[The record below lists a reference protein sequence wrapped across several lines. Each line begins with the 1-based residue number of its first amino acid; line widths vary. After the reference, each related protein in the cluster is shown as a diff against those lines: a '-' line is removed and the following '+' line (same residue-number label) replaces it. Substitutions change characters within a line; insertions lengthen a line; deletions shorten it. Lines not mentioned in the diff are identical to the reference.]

1 MKSKFS
7 YKSKRT
13 IIIAAIITVLLA
25 GTATGVYF
33 FTKGNAQAQAAGDNN
48 TTQEQYGEAPEENKN
63 EQQNNTTENE
73 QNKNEQGETTP
84 NQQEEQETER
94 QEQTT
99 NNNQTTQN
107 EQTTTTTTG
116 EVPNQ
121 EYVTEREETVK
132 NPWESLEVGWGPTQ
146 FASIAST
153 ANLTAKKSNLEIHKT
168 VDKESVKIGD
178 TLTYTISVKNNG
190 DKVAKAIIYD
200 NVPEGTVLLNKDNNE
215 DENTKKL
222 TWRVTVE
229 PEETE
234 NVEFTVRVKAEK
246 GTIKNSAIVN
256 GKTTNETETGIINIT
271 GKKEV
276 NTSEA
281 KVGDTLT
288 YTITLTN
295 SGNAD
300 GMVTVTDEIPTGTTL
315 VADSI
320 TANGSYNEENK
331 TITWTDVKV
340 EAGKTAEVSFKATIN
355 SDTKTSVTN
364 KAVIDGNKP
373 TEEVE
378 TKVANIT
385 GTKTVD
391 KTEAKVGDTLTYTI
405 ALTNN
410 GNADGTVT
418 VTDEI
423 PTGTRIKDE
432 NTTGYNKETNT
443 MTWSNVEVKAG
454 KSVELTL
461 EVVVKDDTTD
471 TVKNVAKIDNK
482 EIPEKPETKV
492 ANITGIKT
500 VDKTEAKVGD
510 TLTYTIALTNNGNA
524 DGTVTVTDEI
534 PTGTTLVADSIT
546 ANGSYNEENKTITWT
561 DVKVEAGKTAEVSF
575 KATINSDTKTSV
587 TNKAV
592 IDGNKPTEEVETKV
606 ANITGTKTV
615 DKTEAKVG
623 DTLTYTIA
631 LTNNGNAD
639 GTVTVTDEIPT
650 GTRIKDENTT
660 GYNKETNTMTWSNVE
675 VKAGKSVELTLEVVV
690 KDDTTDTVK
699 NVAKID
705 NKEIPEKPETKVAN
719 ITGIKTVDKTE
730 AKVGDTLTYTITL
743 TNNGNADGTVTVT
756 DEIPTGTTLVADSIT
771 ANGSYNE
778 ENKTI
783 TWTDVK
789 VEAGKTAEVSFKAT
803 INSDTKT
810 SVTNKAVIDG
820 NKPTEEV
827 ETKVANITGT
837 KTVDK
842 TETKV
847 GDTLTYTITLT
858 NSGNADGMVTVTDE
872 IPTGTTLVADS
883 ITANGSYNEE
893 NKTITWTDVK
903 VEAGK
908 TAEVSFKATI
918 NSDTKTSVTNKA
930 VIDGNKPTEEVET
943 KVANI
948 TGTKTVDKTEA
959 KVGDTLTYTIA
970 LTNNGNADGTVT
982 VTDEIPTG
990 TRIKDENTTGYNKE
1004 TNTMTWSNVEVKAGK
1019 SVELTLEVVVEGGV
1033 SEITNT
1039 AKIDNNEIPDKPNT
1053 IVKYYYTIEHYT
1065 ENLDGESY
1073 TKVDEDIIKDV
1084 LAGTETSYT
1093 AKEDYTGF
1101 TFDDDKTENK
1111 GAKVPTNN
1119 NLVIKLYYTRNL
1131 NTKYT
1136 VEYYYQINGE
1146 YKDTTA
1152 IKETRTG
1159 TTGETVSVTENDKN
1173 QLTYNGKKYV
1183 FDQEYPKNILSGNIA
1198 GDGNLILKLYFKQ
1211 QFTVRYTDGV
1221 ENETI
1226 FEDKVT
1232 SGLNYNDD
1240 TPKFGN
1246 DPVRIGYEFM
1256 KWTPEVEE
1264 KVTAD
1269 ATYIAQWQ
1277 AKKYQYTVNYYYN
1290 GKIDPEA
1297 GINEEAEY
1305 GSEVGYMDK
1314 SNGFTFEKVDPSSG
1328 KITICEDATKN
1339 IINVYYI
1346 KEVLSVE
1353 KEATNNS
1360 VNAGDNIEY
1369 TITVRNNGL
1378 KGITTTVTDT
1388 LPTEIDLSEEGIKII
1403 EDSITSGGKYS
1414 EGKIIWDSI
1423 NIDAGTLDEKG
1434 EMLPAEL
1441 TLTFTAKLKGNT
1453 IGKTVT
1459 NTVSLPEGAGEE
1471 KDITAI
1477 AEKTVE
1483 EKSIEVVEMT
1493 EGKKNTTD
1501 SNIVIVMDL
1510 SSSMNWSIDNNKQK
1524 TAELAKR
1531 RLTAAKNATKTF
1543 IENFYANGQ
1552 NANSTV
1558 SVVAFNN
1565 KAWLLEFKG
1574 NKTTATRQNYE
1585 DLLEAINKISIGDKP
1600 SGYGTYMKKALDKTN
1615 EKIFGTNGLATTE
1628 QYKNNNN
1635 VVIFLSDGKP
1645 SEKNRNENIDYS
1657 GVNDKAT
1664 PIKAKGASLY
1674 TIGFGPEYAT
1684 VPNPIKDDSPYG
1696 LLKNMSSNGKVYQ
1709 ASDTDTLVK
1718 QFTDILAEE
1727 NQSKTLITGI
1737 FEGKKITNGTLKI
1750 QMSKELVINEENKLV
1765 IKHNDQVIVE
1775 CSSEANLENYYIT
1788 YDSATKTLT
1797 WNINEYLTSNSNGIT
1812 ELKGNVKFVYYISRN
1827 S

>member
-63 EQQNNTTENE
+63 EQQNNTSENE

-229 PEETE
+229 PGETE

-256 GKTTNETETGIINIT
+256 GKTTEETETGIINIT

-295 SGNAD
+295 SGNATGTVTVTDEIPAGTTLVEKSITNNGVESNGTITWTDVEVKAGDTVEVSFKVTINNDTKTSVRNTAVIDDNKPTEEVETKVANITGAKSVDKSTAKVGDTLTYTIKLTNSGNGD
-300 GMVTVTDEIPTGTTL
+300 GKVTVTDEIPTGTTL

-340 EAGKTAEVSFKATIN
+340 EAGKTAEVSFKVTIN

-405 ALTNN
+405 TLTNN

-432 NTTGYNKETNT
+432 NTTGYNKATNT
-443 MTWSNVEVKAG
+443 MTWS
-454 KSVELTL
+454 
-461 EVVVKDDTTD
+461 D
-471 TVKNVAKIDNK
+471 
-482 EIPEKPETKV
+482 
-492 ANITGIKT
+492 
-500 VDKTEAKVGD
+500 
-510 TLTYTIALTNNGNA
+510 
-524 DGTVTVTDEI
+524 
-534 PTGTTLVADSIT
+534 
-546 ANGSYNEENKTITWT
+546 
-561 DVKVEAGKTAEVSF
+561 
-575 KATINSDTKTSV
+575 
-587 TNKAV
+587 
-592 IDGNKPTEEVETKV
+592 
-606 ANITGTKTV
+606 
-615 DKTEAKVG
+615 
-623 DTLTYTIA
+623 
-631 LTNNGNAD
+631 
-639 GTVTVTDEIPT
+639 
-650 GTRIKDENTT
+650 
-660 GYNKETNTMTWSNVE
+660 
-675 VKAGKSVELTLEVVV
+675 
-690 KDDTTDTVK
+690 
-699 NVAKID
+699 
-705 NKEIPEKPETKVAN
+705 
-719 ITGIKTVDKTE
+719 
-730 AKVGDTLTYTITL
+730 
-743 TNNGNADGTVTVT
+743 
-756 DEIPTGTTLVADSIT
+756 
-771 ANGSYNE
+771 
-778 ENKTI
+778 
-783 TWTDVK
+783 
-789 VEAGKTAEVSFKAT
+789 
-803 INSDTKT
+803 
-810 SVTNKAVIDG
+810 
-820 NKPTEEV
+820 
-827 ETKVANITGT
+827 
-837 KTVDK
+837 
-842 TETKV
+842 
-847 GDTLTYTITLT
+847 
-858 NSGNADGMVTVTDE
+858 
-872 IPTGTTLVADS
+872 
-883 ITANGSYNEE
+883 
-893 NKTITWTDVK
+893 
-903 VEAGK
+903 
-908 TAEVSFKATI
+908 
-918 NSDTKTSVTNKA
+918 
-930 VIDGNKPTEEVET
+930 
-943 KVANI
+943 
-948 TGTKTVDKTEA
+948 
-959 KVGDTLTYTIA
+959 
-970 LTNNGNADGTVT
+970 
-982 VTDEIPTG
+982 
-990 TRIKDENTTGYNKE
+990 
-1004 TNTMTWSNVEVKAGK
+1004 VEVKAGK

-1039 AKIDNNEIPDKPNT
+1039 AKIDNNEITDKPNT

-1111 GAKVPTNN
+1111 GAKVPANN
-1119 NLVIKLYYTRNL
+1119 DLVIRLYYTRNSYEVIYKYVGNVPTGASEL
-1131 NTKYT
+1131 PAKATYKYGAKVKVAENATAPGYEFSSWSIKDFTMPASNVEIEGSFTAKIDTKYT

-1183 FDQEYPKNILSGNIA
+1183 FDQEYPENILSGNIA
-1198 GDGNLILKLYFKQ
+1198 GDGSLILKLYFKQ

-1269 ATYIAQWQ
+1269 ATYVAQWQ

-1290 GKIDPEA
+1290 GKIDPKA

-1346 KEVLSVE
+1346 KEVLSVK

-1510 SSSMNWSIDNNKQK
+1510 SSSMNWSIDNNEQK

>member
-63 EQQNNTTENE
+63 EQQNNTSENE

-229 PEETE
+229 PGETE

-256 GKTTNETETGIINIT
+256 GKTTEETETGIINIT

-276 NTSEA
+276 NTS
-281 KVGDTLT
+281 
-288 YTITLTN
+288 
-295 SGNAD
+295 
-300 GMVTVTDEIPTGTTL
+300 
-315 VADSI
+315 
-320 TANGSYNEENK
+320 
-331 TITWTDVKV
+331 
-340 EAGKTAEVSFKATIN
+340 
-355 SDTKTSVTN
+355 
-364 KAVIDGNKP
+364 
-373 TEEVE
+373 
-378 TKVANIT
+378 
-385 GTKTVD
+385 
-391 KTEAKVGDTLTYTI
+391 
-405 ALTNN
+405 
-410 GNADGTVT
+410 
-418 VTDEI
+418 
-423 PTGTRIKDE
+423 
-432 NTTGYNKETNT
+432 
-443 MTWSNVEVKAG
+443 
-454 KSVELTL
+454 
-461 EVVVKDDTTD
+461 
-471 TVKNVAKIDNK
+471 
-482 EIPEKPETKV
+482 
-492 ANITGIKT
+492 
-500 VDKTEAKVGD
+500 
-510 TLTYTIALTNNGNA
+510 
-524 DGTVTVTDEI
+524 
-534 PTGTTLVADSIT
+534 
-546 ANGSYNEENKTITWT
+546 
-561 DVKVEAGKTAEVSF
+561 
-575 KATINSDTKTSV
+575 
-587 TNKAV
+587 
-592 IDGNKPTEEVETKV
+592 
-606 ANITGTKTV
+606 
-615 DKTEAKVG
+615 
-623 DTLTYTIA
+623 
-631 LTNNGNAD
+631 
-639 GTVTVTDEIPT
+639 
-650 GTRIKDENTT
+650 
-660 GYNKETNTMTWSNVE
+660 
-675 VKAGKSVELTLEVVV
+675 
-690 KDDTTDTVK
+690 
-699 NVAKID
+699 
-705 NKEIPEKPETKVAN
+705 
-719 ITGIKTVDKTE
+719 E

-789 VEAGKTAEVSFKAT
+789 VEAGK
-803 INSDTKT
+803 
-810 SVTNKAVIDG
+810 
-820 NKPTEEV
+820 
-827 ETKVANITGT
+827 
-837 KTVDK
+837 
-842 TETKV
+842 
-847 GDTLTYTITLT
+847 
-858 NSGNADGMVTVTDE
+858 
-872 IPTGTTLVADS
+872 
-883 ITANGSYNEE
+883 
-893 NKTITWTDVK
+893 
-903 VEAGK
+903 
-908 TAEVSFKATI
+908 
-918 NSDTKTSVTNKA
+918 
-930 VIDGNKPTEEVET
+930 
-943 KVANI
+943 
-948 TGTKTVDKTEA
+948 
-959 KVGDTLTYTIA
+959 
-970 LTNNGNADGTVT
+970 
-982 VTDEIPTG
+982 
-990 TRIKDENTTGYNKE
+990 
-1004 TNTMTWSNVEVKAGK
+1004 

-1039 AKIDNNEIPDKPNT
+1039 AKIDNNEITDKPNT

-1111 GAKVPTNN
+1111 GAKVPANN
-1119 NLVIKLYYTRNL
+1119 DLVIRLYYTRNSYEVIYKYVGNVPTGASEL
-1131 NTKYT
+1131 PAKATYKYGAKVKVAENATAPGYEFSSWSIKDFTMPASNVEIEGSFTAKIDTKYT

-1183 FDQEYPKNILSGNIA
+1183 FDQEYPENILSGNIA
-1198 GDGNLILKLYFKQ
+1198 GDGSLILKLYFKQ

-1269 ATYIAQWQ
+1269 ATYVAQWQ

-1290 GKIDPEA
+1290 GKIDPKA

-1346 KEVLSVE
+1346 KEVLSVK

>member
-107 EQTTTTTTG
+107 EQTTITTTG

-168 VDKESVKIGD
+168 VDKKSVKIGD

-229 PEETE
+229 PGETE

-256 GKTTNETETGIINIT
+256 GKTTEETETGIINIT

-288 YTITLTN
+288 YTIKLTN
-295 SGNAD
+295 NGNAD
-300 GMVTVTDEIPTGTTL
+300 GTVTVTDEIPAGTTL
-315 VADSI
+315 VEKSI
-320 TANGSYNEENK
+320 TNNGVESNG
-331 TITWTDVKV
+331 TITWTDVEVK
-340 EAGKTAEVSFKATIN
+340 AGDTVEVSFKVTIN

-378 TKVANIT
+378 TRIANIT
-385 GTKTVD
+385 GAKSVD
-391 KTEAKVGDTLTYTI
+391 KSTAKVGDTLTYTI
-405 ALTNN
+405 ILTNS

-492 ANITGIKT
+492 ANITG
-500 VDKTEAKVGD
+500 
-510 TLTYTIALTNNGNA
+510 
-524 DGTVTVTDEI
+524 
-534 PTGTTLVADSIT
+534 
-546 ANGSYNEENKTITWT
+546 
-561 DVKVEAGKTAEVSF
+561 
-575 KATINSDTKTSV
+575 
-587 TNKAV
+587 
-592 IDGNKPTEEVETKV
+592 
-606 ANITGTKTV
+606 TKTV

-623 DTLTYTIA
+623 DTLTYTI
-631 LTNNGNAD
+631 T
-639 GTVTVTDEIPT
+639 
-650 GTRIKDENTT
+650 
-660 GYNKETNTMTWSNVE
+660 
-675 VKAGKSVELTLEVVV
+675 
-690 KDDTTDTVK
+690 
-699 NVAKID
+699 
-705 NKEIPEKPETKVAN
+705 
-719 ITGIKTVDKTE
+719 
-730 AKVGDTLTYTITL
+730 
-743 TNNGNADGTVTVT
+743 
-756 DEIPTGTTLVADSIT
+756 
-771 ANGSYNE
+771 
-778 ENKTI
+778 
-783 TWTDVK
+783 
-789 VEAGKTAEVSFKAT
+789 
-803 INSDTKT
+803 
-810 SVTNKAVIDG
+810 
-820 NKPTEEV
+820 
-827 ETKVANITGT
+827 
-837 KTVDK
+837 
-842 TETKV
+842 
-847 GDTLTYTITLT
+847 
-858 NSGNADGMVTVTDE
+858 
-872 IPTGTTLVADS
+872 
-883 ITANGSYNEE
+883 
-893 NKTITWTDVK
+893 
-903 VEAGK
+903 
-908 TAEVSFKATI
+908 
-918 NSDTKTSVTNKA
+918 
-930 VIDGNKPTEEVET
+930 
-943 KVANI
+943 
-948 TGTKTVDKTEA
+948 
-959 KVGDTLTYTIA
+959 

>member
-63 EQQNNTTENE
+63 EQQNNTSENE

-229 PEETE
+229 PGETE

-256 GKTTNETETGIINIT
+256 GKTTEETETGIINIT

-295 SGNAD
+295 SGNATGTVTVTDEIPAGTTLVEKSITNNGVESNGTITWTDVEVKAGDTVEVSFKVTINNDTKTSVRNTAVIDDNKPTEEVETKVANITGAKSVDKSTAKVGDTLTYTIKLTNSGNGD
-300 GMVTVTDEIPTGTTL
+300 GKVTVTDEIPTGTTL

-405 ALTNN
+405 TLTNN

-432 NTTGYNKETNT
+432 NTTGYNNKATNT
-443 MTWSNVEVKAG
+443 MIWSDVEVKAG

-492 ANITGIKT
+492 ANITGT
-500 VDKTEAKVGD
+500 
-510 TLTYTIALTNNGNA
+510 
-524 DGTVTVTDEI
+524 
-534 PTGTTLVADSIT
+534 
-546 ANGSYNEENKTITWT
+546 
-561 DVKVEAGKTAEVSF
+561 
-575 KATINSDTKTSV
+575 
-587 TNKAV
+587 
-592 IDGNKPTEEVETKV
+592 
-606 ANITGTKTV
+606 
-615 DKTEAKVG
+615 
-623 DTLTYTIA
+623 
-631 LTNNGNAD
+631 
-639 GTVTVTDEIPT
+639 
-650 GTRIKDENTT
+650 
-660 GYNKETNTMTWSNVE
+660 
-675 VKAGKSVELTLEVVV
+675 
-690 KDDTTDTVK
+690 
-699 NVAKID
+699 
-705 NKEIPEKPETKVAN
+705 
-719 ITGIKTVDKTE
+719 KTVDKTE

-756 DEIPTGTTLVADSIT
+756 DEIPTGT
-771 ANGSYNE
+771 
-778 ENKTI
+778 
-783 TWTDVK
+783 
-789 VEAGKTAEVSFKAT
+789 
-803 INSDTKT
+803 
-810 SVTNKAVIDG
+810 
-820 NKPTEEV
+820 
-827 ETKVANITGT
+827 
-837 KTVDK
+837 
-842 TETKV
+842 
-847 GDTLTYTITLT
+847 
-858 NSGNADGMVTVTDE
+858 
-872 IPTGTTLVADS
+872 
-883 ITANGSYNEE
+883 
-893 NKTITWTDVK
+893 
-903 VEAGK
+903 
-908 TAEVSFKATI
+908 
-918 NSDTKTSVTNKA
+918 
-930 VIDGNKPTEEVET
+930 
-943 KVANI
+943 
-948 TGTKTVDKTEA
+948 
-959 KVGDTLTYTIA
+959 
-970 LTNNGNADGTVT
+970 
-982 VTDEIPTG
+982 
-990 TRIKDENTTGYNKE
+990 RIKDENTTGYNKA
-1004 TNTMTWSNVEVKAGK
+1004 TNTMTWSDVEVKAGK

-1039 AKIDNNEIPDKPNT
+1039 AKIDNNEITDKPNT

-1111 GAKVPTNN
+1111 GAKVPANN
-1119 NLVIKLYYTRNL
+1119 DLVIRLYYTRNSYEVIYKYVGNVPTGASEL
-1131 NTKYT
+1131 PAKATYKYGAKVKVAENATAPGYEFSSWSIKDFTMPASNVEIEGSFTAKIDTKYT

-1183 FDQEYPKNILSGNIA
+1183 FDQEYPENILSGNIA
-1198 GDGNLILKLYFKQ
+1198 GDGSLILKLYFKQ

-1269 ATYIAQWQ
+1269 ATYVAQWQ

-1290 GKIDPEA
+1290 GKIDPKA

-1346 KEVLSVE
+1346 KEVLSVK

-1510 SSSMNWSIDNNKQK
+1510 SSSMNWSIDNNEQK

>member
-229 PEETE
+229 PGETE

-276 NTSEA
+276 NTLEA
-281 KVGDTLT
+281 KAGDTLT

-295 SGNAD
+295 NGNAD
-300 GMVTVTDEIPTGTTL
+300 GTVTVTDEIPAGTTL
-315 VADSI
+315 VEKSI
-320 TANGSYNEENK
+320 TNNGVESNG
-331 TITWTDVKV
+331 TITWTDVEVK
-340 EAGKTAEVSFKATIN
+340 AGDTVEVSFKVTIN
-355 SDTKTSVTN
+355 NDTKTSVRNT
-364 KAVIDGNKP
+364 AVIDDNKP

-385 GTKTVD
+385 GAKSVD
-391 KTEAKVGDTLTYTI
+391 KSTAKVGETLKYTITLT
-405 ALTNN
+405 NS
-410 GNADGTVT
+410 GNADGKVT

-443 MTWSNVEVKAG
+443 ITWSNVEVKAG

-492 ANITGIKT
+492 ANITGTKT

-575 KATINSDTKTSV
+575 KAIINSDTKTSV

-592 IDGNKPTEEVETKV
+592 IDGNKPTEEVETRI
-606 ANITGTKTV
+606 ANITGAKSV
-615 DKTEAKVG
+615 DK
-623 DTLTYTIA
+623 
-631 LTNNGNAD
+631 
-639 GTVTVTDEIPT
+639 
-650 GTRIKDENTT
+650 
-660 GYNKETNTMTWSNVE
+660 S
-675 VKAGKSVELTLEVVV
+675 
-690 KDDTTDTVK
+690 
-699 NVAKID
+699 
-705 NKEIPEKPETKVAN
+705 
-719 ITGIKTVDKTE
+719 
-730 AKVGDTLTYTITL
+730 
-743 TNNGNADGTVTVT
+743 
-756 DEIPTGTTLVADSIT
+756 T
-771 ANGSYNE
+771 A
-778 ENKTI
+778 
-783 TWTDVK
+783 
-789 VEAGKTAEVSFKAT
+789 
-803 INSDTKT
+803 
-810 SVTNKAVIDG
+810 
-820 NKPTEEV
+820 
-827 ETKVANITGT
+827 
-837 KTVDK
+837 
-842 TETKV
+842 KV

-858 NSGNADGMVTVTDE
+858 NSGNADGKVTVTDE
-872 IPTGTTLVADS
+872 V
-883 ITANGSYNEE
+883 
-893 NKTITWTDVK
+893 
-903 VEAGK
+903 
-908 TAEVSFKATI
+908 
-918 NSDTKTSVTNKA
+918 
-930 VIDGNKPTEEVET
+930 
-943 KVANI
+943 
-948 TGTKTVDKTEA
+948 
-959 KVGDTLTYTIA
+959 
-970 LTNNGNADGTVT
+970 
-982 VTDEIPTG
+982 PTG

-1119 NLVIKLYYTRNL
+1119 NLVIKLYYTRNI

-1198 GDGNLILKLYFKQ
+1198 GNGNLILKLYFKQ

-1269 ATYIAQWQ
+1269 ATYVAQWQ

-1378 KGITTTVTDT
+1378 KETTTTVTDT

-1423 NIDAGTLDEKG
+1423 KIGAGTLDEKG

-1471 KDITAI
+1471 KDITAT

-1797 WNINEYLTSNSNGIT
+1797 WNINEYLTLNSNGIT

>member
-48 TTQEQYGEAPEENKN
+48 TTQEQYGDAPEENKN

-229 PEETE
+229 PGETE

-256 GKTTNETETGIINIT
+256 GKTTEETETGIINIT

-288 YTITLTN
+288 YTIKLTN
-295 SGNAD
+295 NGNAD
-300 GMVTVTDEIPTGTTL
+300 GTVTVTDEIPAGTTL
-315 VADSI
+315 VEKSI
-320 TANGSYNEENK
+320 TNNGVESNG
-331 TITWTDVKV
+331 TITWTDVEVK
-340 EAGKTAEVSFKATIN
+340 AGDTVEVSFKVTIN

-378 TKVANIT
+378 TRIANIT
-385 GTKTVD
+385 GAKSVD
-391 KTEAKVGDTLTYTI
+391 KSTAKVGDTLTYTI
-405 ALTNN
+405 ILTN
-410 GNADGTVT
+410 
-418 VTDEI
+418 
-423 PTGTRIKDE
+423 
-432 NTTGYNKETNT
+432 
-443 MTWSNVEVKAG
+443 S
-454 KSVELTL
+454 
-461 EVVVKDDTTD
+461 
-471 TVKNVAKIDNK
+471 
-482 EIPEKPETKV
+482 
-492 ANITGIKT
+492 
-500 VDKTEAKVGD
+500 
-510 TLTYTIALTNNGNA
+510 GNA

-575 KATINSDTKTSV
+575 KVTINNDTKTSV

-592 IDGNKPTEEVETKV
+592 IDGNKPTEEVETRI
-606 ANITGTKTV
+606 ANITGAKSV
-615 DKTEAKVG
+615 DKSTAKVG
-623 DTLTYTIA
+623 DTLTYTIT
-631 LTNNGNAD
+631 LTNSGNAD
-639 GTVTVTDEIPT
+639 GKVTVTDEIPT

-675 VKAGKSVELTLEVVV
+675 VKANGGTATLTLEVVV

-719 ITGIKTVDKTE
+719 ITGAKSVDKPT
-730 AKVGDTLTYTITL
+730 AKVGDILTYTI
-743 TNNGNADGTVTVT
+743 
-756 DEIPTGTTLVADSIT
+756 
-771 ANGSYNE
+771 
-778 ENKTI
+778 K
-783 TWTDVK
+783 
-789 VEAGKTAEVSFKAT
+789 
-803 INSDTKT
+803 
-810 SVTNKAVIDG
+810 
-820 NKPTEEV
+820 
-827 ETKVANITGT
+827 
-837 KTVDK
+837 
-842 TETKV
+842 
-847 GDTLTYTITLT
+847 LT
-858 NSGNADGMVTVTDE
+858 NSGNGDG
-872 IPTGTTLVADS
+872 
-883 ITANGSYNEE
+883 
-893 NKTITWTDVK
+893 K
-903 VEAGK
+903 
-908 TAEVSFKATI
+908 
-918 NSDTKTSVTNKA
+918 
-930 VIDGNKPTEEVET
+930 
-943 KVANI
+943 
-948 TGTKTVDKTEA
+948 
-959 KVGDTLTYTIA
+959 
-970 LTNNGNADGTVT
+970 VT

-1004 TNTMTWSNVEVKAGK
+1004 TNTMTWSNVEVKANGGTATLTLEVVVKDDTTDTVKNVAKIDNKEIPEKPETTVANITGTKTVDKAEAKVGDTLTYTITLTNSGNADGTVTVTDEIPTGTRIKDENTTGYNKATNTMIWSDVEVKAGK

>member
-121 EYVTEREETVK
+121 EYVTERKETVK

-229 PEETE
+229 PGETE

-256 GKTTNETETGIINIT
+256 GKTTEETETGIINIT

-288 YTITLTN
+288 YTIKLTN
-295 SGNAD
+295 NGNAD
-300 GMVTVTDEIPTGTTL
+300 GTVTVTDEIPAGTTL
-315 VADSI
+315 VEKSI
-320 TANGSYNEENK
+320 TNNGVESNG
-331 TITWTDVKV
+331 TITWTDVEVK
-340 EAGKTAEVSFKATIN
+340 AGDTVEVSFKVTIN

-385 GTKTVD
+385 GAKSVD
-391 KTEAKVGDTLTYTI
+391 KSTAKVGDTLTYTI
-405 ALTNN
+405 
-410 GNADGTVT
+410 
-418 VTDEI
+418 I
-423 PTGTRIKDE
+423 
-432 NTTGYNKETNT
+432 
-443 MTWSNVEVKAG
+443 
-454 KSVELTL
+454 
-461 EVVVKDDTTD
+461 
-471 TVKNVAKIDNK
+471 
-482 EIPEKPETKV
+482 
-492 ANITGIKT
+492 
-500 VDKTEAKVGD
+500 
-510 TLTYTIALTNNGNA
+510 
-524 DGTVTVTDEI
+524 
-534 PTGTTLVADSIT
+534 
-546 ANGSYNEENKTITWT
+546 
-561 DVKVEAGKTAEVSF
+561 
-575 KATINSDTKTSV
+575 
-587 TNKAV
+587 
-592 IDGNKPTEEVETKV
+592 
-606 ANITGTKTV
+606 
-615 DKTEAKVG
+615 
-623 DTLTYTIA
+623 
-631 LTNNGNAD
+631 
-639 GTVTVTDEIPT
+639 
-650 GTRIKDENTT
+650 
-660 GYNKETNTMTWSNVE
+660 
-675 VKAGKSVELTLEVVV
+675 
-690 KDDTTDTVK
+690 
-699 NVAKID
+699 
-705 NKEIPEKPETKVAN
+705 
-719 ITGIKTVDKTE
+719 
-730 AKVGDTLTYTITL
+730 
-743 TNNGNADGTVTVT
+743 
-756 DEIPTGTTLVADSIT
+756 
-771 ANGSYNE
+771 
-778 ENKTI
+778 
-783 TWTDVK
+783 
-789 VEAGKTAEVSFKAT
+789 
-803 INSDTKT
+803 
-810 SVTNKAVIDG
+810 
-820 NKPTEEV
+820 
-827 ETKVANITGT
+827 
-837 KTVDK
+837 
-842 TETKV
+842 
-847 GDTLTYTITLT
+847 LT
-858 NSGNADGMVTVTDE
+858 NS
-872 IPTGTTLVADS
+872 
-883 ITANGSYNEE
+883 
-893 NKTITWTDVK
+893 
-903 VEAGK
+903 
-908 TAEVSFKATI
+908 
-918 NSDTKTSVTNKA
+918 
-930 VIDGNKPTEEVET
+930 
-943 KVANI
+943 
-948 TGTKTVDKTEA
+948 
-959 KVGDTLTYTIA
+959 
-970 LTNNGNADGTVT
+970 GNADGTVT

>member
-48 TTQEQYGEAPEENKN
+48 TTQEQYGDAPEENKN

-116 EVPNQ
+116 KVPNQ

-132 NPWESLEVGWGPTQ
+132 NPWETLEVGWGPTQ

-229 PEETE
+229 PGETE

-288 YTITLTN
+288 YTI
-295 SGNAD
+295 
-300 GMVTVTDEIPTGTTL
+300 
-315 VADSI
+315 
-320 TANGSYNEENK
+320 K
-331 TITWTDVKV
+331 
-340 EAGKTAEVSFKATIN
+340 
-355 SDTKTSVTN
+355 
-364 KAVIDGNKP
+364 
-373 TEEVE
+373 
-378 TKVANIT
+378 
-385 GTKTVD
+385 
-391 KTEAKVGDTLTYTI
+391 
-405 ALTNN
+405 LTNN

-423 PTGTRIKDE
+423 P
-432 NTTGYNKETNT
+432 
-443 MTWSNVEVKAG
+443 A
-454 KSVELTL
+454 
-461 EVVVKDDTTD
+461 
-471 TVKNVAKIDNK
+471 
-482 EIPEKPETKV
+482 
-492 ANITGIKT
+492 
-500 VDKTEAKVGD
+500 
-510 TLTYTIALTNNGNA
+510 
-524 DGTVTVTDEI
+524 
-534 PTGTTLVADSIT
+534 GTTLVEKSIT
-546 ANGSYNEENKTITWT
+546 NNGVESNGTITWT
-561 DVKVEAGKTAEVSF
+561 DVEVKAGDTVEVSF
-575 KATINSDTKTSV
+575 KV
-587 TNKAV
+587 
-592 IDGNKPTEEVETKV
+592 
-606 ANITGTKTV
+606 
-615 DKTEAKVG
+615 
-623 DTLTYTIA
+623 
-631 LTNNGNAD
+631 
-639 GTVTVTDEIPT
+639 
-650 GTRIKDENTT
+650 
-660 GYNKETNTMTWSNVE
+660 
-675 VKAGKSVELTLEVVV
+675 
-690 KDDTTDTVK
+690 
-699 NVAKID
+699 
-705 NKEIPEKPETKVAN
+705 
-719 ITGIKTVDKTE
+719 
-730 AKVGDTLTYTITL
+730 
-743 TNNGNADGTVTVT
+743 
-756 DEIPTGTTLVADSIT
+756 
-771 ANGSYNE
+771 
-778 ENKTI
+778 
-783 TWTDVK
+783 
-789 VEAGKTAEVSFKAT
+789 
-803 INSDTKT
+803 
-810 SVTNKAVIDG
+810 
-820 NKPTEEV
+820 
-827 ETKVANITGT
+827 
-837 KTVDK
+837 
-842 TETKV
+842 
-847 GDTLTYTITLT
+847 
-858 NSGNADGMVTVTDE
+858 
-872 IPTGTTLVADS
+872 
-883 ITANGSYNEE
+883 
-893 NKTITWTDVK
+893 
-903 VEAGK
+903 
-908 TAEVSFKATI
+908 TI

>member
-63 EQQNNTTENE
+63 EQQNNTSENE

-229 PEETE
+229 PGETE

-256 GKTTNETETGIINIT
+256 GKTTEETETGIINIT

-295 SGNAD
+295 SGNATGTVTVTDEIPAGTTLVEKSITNNGVESNGTITWTDVEVKAGDTVEVSFKVTINNDTKTSVRNTAVIDDNKPTEEVETKVANITGAKSVDKSTAKVGDTLTYTIKLTNSGNGD
-300 GMVTVTDEIPTGTTL
+300 GKVTVTDEIPTGTTL

-340 EAGKTAEVSFKATIN
+340 E
-355 SDTKTSVTN
+355 
-364 KAVIDGNKP
+364 
-373 TEEVE
+373 
-378 TKVANIT
+378 
-385 GTKTVD
+385 
-391 KTEAKVGDTLTYTI
+391 
-405 ALTNN
+405 
-410 GNADGTVT
+410 
-418 VTDEI
+418 
-423 PTGTRIKDE
+423 
-432 NTTGYNKETNT
+432 
-443 MTWSNVEVKAG
+443 AG

-492 ANITGIKT
+492 ANITGT
-500 VDKTEAKVGD
+500 
-510 TLTYTIALTNNGNA
+510 
-524 DGTVTVTDEI
+524 
-534 PTGTTLVADSIT
+534 
-546 ANGSYNEENKTITWT
+546 
-561 DVKVEAGKTAEVSF
+561 
-575 KATINSDTKTSV
+575 
-587 TNKAV
+587 
-592 IDGNKPTEEVETKV
+592 
-606 ANITGTKTV
+606 
-615 DKTEAKVG
+615 
-623 DTLTYTIA
+623 
-631 LTNNGNAD
+631 
-639 GTVTVTDEIPT
+639 
-650 GTRIKDENTT
+650 
-660 GYNKETNTMTWSNVE
+660 
-675 VKAGKSVELTLEVVV
+675 
-690 KDDTTDTVK
+690 
-699 NVAKID
+699 
-705 NKEIPEKPETKVAN
+705 
-719 ITGIKTVDKTE
+719 KTVDKTE

-756 DEIPTGTTLVADSIT
+756 DEIPTGT
-771 ANGSYNE
+771 
-778 ENKTI
+778 
-783 TWTDVK
+783 
-789 VEAGKTAEVSFKAT
+789 
-803 INSDTKT
+803 
-810 SVTNKAVIDG
+810 
-820 NKPTEEV
+820 
-827 ETKVANITGT
+827 
-837 KTVDK
+837 
-842 TETKV
+842 
-847 GDTLTYTITLT
+847 
-858 NSGNADGMVTVTDE
+858 
-872 IPTGTTLVADS
+872 
-883 ITANGSYNEE
+883 
-893 NKTITWTDVK
+893 
-903 VEAGK
+903 
-908 TAEVSFKATI
+908 
-918 NSDTKTSVTNKA
+918 
-930 VIDGNKPTEEVET
+930 
-943 KVANI
+943 
-948 TGTKTVDKTEA
+948 
-959 KVGDTLTYTIA
+959 
-970 LTNNGNADGTVT
+970 
-982 VTDEIPTG
+982 
-990 TRIKDENTTGYNKE
+990 RIKDENTTGYNKA
-1004 TNTMTWSNVEVKAGK
+1004 TNTMTWSDVEVKAGK

-1039 AKIDNNEIPDKPNT
+1039 AKIDNNEITDKPNT

-1111 GAKVPTNN
+1111 GAKVPANN
-1119 NLVIKLYYTRNL
+1119 DLVIRLYYTRNSYEVIYKYVGNVPTGASEL
-1131 NTKYT
+1131 PAKATYKYGAKVKVAENATAPGYEFSSWSIKDFTMPASNVEIEGSFTAKIDTKYT

-1183 FDQEYPKNILSGNIA
+1183 FDQEYPENILSGNIA
-1198 GDGNLILKLYFKQ
+1198 GDGSLILKLYFKQ

-1269 ATYIAQWQ
+1269 ATYVAQWQ

-1290 GKIDPEA
+1290 GKIDPKA

-1346 KEVLSVE
+1346 KEVLSVK

-1510 SSSMNWSIDNNKQK
+1510 SSSMNWSIDNNEQK

>member
-48 TTQEQYGEAPEENKN
+48 TTQEQYGEAPEKNKN

-229 PEETE
+229 PGETE

-256 GKTTNETETGIINIT
+256 GKTTEETETGIINIT

-276 NTSEA
+276 DKVEA

-295 SGNAD
+295 S
-300 GMVTVTDEIPTGTTL
+300 
-315 VADSI
+315 
-320 TANGSYNEENK
+320 
-331 TITWTDVKV
+331 
-340 EAGKTAEVSFKATIN
+340 
-355 SDTKTSVTN
+355 
-364 KAVIDGNKP
+364 
-373 TEEVE
+373 
-378 TKVANIT
+378 
-385 GTKTVD
+385 
-391 KTEAKVGDTLTYTI
+391 
-405 ALTNN
+405 

-461 EVVVKDDTTD
+461 EVEVKDDTTD

-492 ANITGIKT
+492 ANITGTKT

-575 KATINSDTKTSV
+575 KVTIN
-587 TNKAV
+587 N
-592 IDGNKPTEEVETKV
+592 
-606 ANITGTKTV
+606 
-615 DKTEAKVG
+615 
-623 DTLTYTIA
+623 
-631 LTNNGNAD
+631 
-639 GTVTVTDEIPT
+639 
-650 GTRIKDENTT
+650 
-660 GYNKETNTMTWSNVE
+660 
-675 VKAGKSVELTLEVVV
+675 
-690 KDDTTDTVK
+690 
-699 NVAKID
+699 
-705 NKEIPEKPETKVAN
+705 
-719 ITGIKTVDKTE
+719 
-730 AKVGDTLTYTITL
+730 
-743 TNNGNADGTVTVT
+743 
-756 DEIPTGTTLVADSIT
+756 
-771 ANGSYNE
+771 
-778 ENKTI
+778 
-783 TWTDVK
+783 
-789 VEAGKTAEVSFKAT
+789 
-803 INSDTKT
+803 DTKT

-858 NSGNADGMVTVTDE
+858 NSGNADGM
-872 IPTGTTLVADS
+872 
-883 ITANGSYNEE
+883 
-893 NKTITWTDVK
+893 
-903 VEAGK
+903 
-908 TAEVSFKATI
+908 
-918 NSDTKTSVTNKA
+918 
-930 VIDGNKPTEEVET
+930 
-943 KVANI
+943 
-948 TGTKTVDKTEA
+948 
-959 KVGDTLTYTIA
+959 
-970 LTNNGNADGTVT
+970 VT

-1246 DPVRIGYEFM
+1246 DPVRSGYEFM

>member
-63 EQQNNTTENE
+63 EQQNNTSENE

-229 PEETE
+229 PGETE

-256 GKTTNETETGIINIT
+256 GKTTEETETGIINIT

-295 SGNAD
+295 SGNATGTVTVTDEIPAGTTLVEKSITNNGVESNGTITWTDVEVKAGDTVEVSFKVTINNDTKTSVRNTAVIDDNKPTEEVETKVANITGAKSVDKSTAKVGDTLTYTIKLTNSGNGD
-300 GMVTVTDEIPTGTTL
+300 GKVTVTDEIPTGTTI

-405 ALTNN
+405 TLTNN

-432 NTTGYNKETNT
+432 NTTGYNKATNT
-443 MTWSNVEVKAG
+443 MTWS
-454 KSVELTL
+454 
-461 EVVVKDDTTD
+461 D
-471 TVKNVAKIDNK
+471 
-482 EIPEKPETKV
+482 
-492 ANITGIKT
+492 
-500 VDKTEAKVGD
+500 
-510 TLTYTIALTNNGNA
+510 
-524 DGTVTVTDEI
+524 
-534 PTGTTLVADSIT
+534 
-546 ANGSYNEENKTITWT
+546 
-561 DVKVEAGKTAEVSF
+561 
-575 KATINSDTKTSV
+575 
-587 TNKAV
+587 
-592 IDGNKPTEEVETKV
+592 
-606 ANITGTKTV
+606 
-615 DKTEAKVG
+615 
-623 DTLTYTIA
+623 
-631 LTNNGNAD
+631 
-639 GTVTVTDEIPT
+639 
-650 GTRIKDENTT
+650 
-660 GYNKETNTMTWSNVE
+660 
-675 VKAGKSVELTLEVVV
+675 
-690 KDDTTDTVK
+690 
-699 NVAKID
+699 
-705 NKEIPEKPETKVAN
+705 
-719 ITGIKTVDKTE
+719 
-730 AKVGDTLTYTITL
+730 
-743 TNNGNADGTVTVT
+743 
-756 DEIPTGTTLVADSIT
+756 
-771 ANGSYNE
+771 
-778 ENKTI
+778 
-783 TWTDVK
+783 
-789 VEAGKTAEVSFKAT
+789 
-803 INSDTKT
+803 
-810 SVTNKAVIDG
+810 
-820 NKPTEEV
+820 
-827 ETKVANITGT
+827 
-837 KTVDK
+837 
-842 TETKV
+842 
-847 GDTLTYTITLT
+847 
-858 NSGNADGMVTVTDE
+858 
-872 IPTGTTLVADS
+872 
-883 ITANGSYNEE
+883 
-893 NKTITWTDVK
+893 
-903 VEAGK
+903 
-908 TAEVSFKATI
+908 
-918 NSDTKTSVTNKA
+918 
-930 VIDGNKPTEEVET
+930 
-943 KVANI
+943 
-948 TGTKTVDKTEA
+948 
-959 KVGDTLTYTIA
+959 
-970 LTNNGNADGTVT
+970 
-982 VTDEIPTG
+982 
-990 TRIKDENTTGYNKE
+990 
-1004 TNTMTWSNVEVKAGK
+1004 VEVKAGK

-1039 AKIDNNEIPDKPNT
+1039 AKIDNNEITDKPNT

-1111 GAKVPTNN
+1111 GAKVPANN
-1119 NLVIKLYYTRNL
+1119 DLVIRLYYTRNSYEVIYKYVGNVPTGASEL
-1131 NTKYT
+1131 PAKATYKYGAKVKVAENATAPGYEFSSWSIKDFTMPASNVEIEGSFTAKIDTKYT

-1183 FDQEYPKNILSGNIA
+1183 FDQEYPENILSGNIA
-1198 GDGNLILKLYFKQ
+1198 GDGSLILKLYFKQ

-1269 ATYIAQWQ
+1269 ATYVAQWQ

-1290 GKIDPEA
+1290 GKIDPKA

-1346 KEVLSVE
+1346 KEVLSVK

>member
-132 NPWESLEVGWGPTQ
+132 NPWETLEVGWGPTQ

-229 PEETE
+229 PGETE

-281 KVGDTLT
+281 KAGDTLT

-295 SGNAD
+295 NGNAD
-300 GMVTVTDEIPTGTTL
+300 GTVTVTDEIPAGTTL
-315 VADSI
+315 VEKSI
-320 TANGSYNEENK
+320 TNNGVESNG
-331 TITWTDVKV
+331 TITWTDVEVK
-340 EAGKTAEVSFKATIN
+340 AGDTVEVSFKVTIN

-385 GTKTVD
+385 GAKSVD
-391 KTEAKVGDTLTYTI
+391 KSTAKVGDTLTYTI
-405 ALTNN
+405 ILTNS

-461 EVVVKDDTTD
+461 EVEVKDDTTD

-492 ANITGIKT
+492 ANITGTKT

-575 KATINSDTKTSV
+575 KAIINSDTKTSV

-592 IDGNKPTEEVETKV
+592 IDGNKPTEEVETRI
-606 ANITGTKTV
+606 ANITGAKSV
-615 DKTEAKVG
+615 DKSTAKVG
-623 DTLTYTIA
+623 DTLTYTIT
-631 LTNNGNAD
+631 LTNSGNAD
-639 GTVTVTDEIPT
+639 GKVTVTDEVPT

-719 ITGIKTVDKTE
+719 ITGTKTVDKTE

-756 DEIPTGTTLVADSIT
+756 DEIPTGT
-771 ANGSYNE
+771 
-778 ENKTI
+778 
-783 TWTDVK
+783 
-789 VEAGKTAEVSFKAT
+789 
-803 INSDTKT
+803 
-810 SVTNKAVIDG
+810 
-820 NKPTEEV
+820 
-827 ETKVANITGT
+827 
-837 KTVDK
+837 
-842 TETKV
+842 
-847 GDTLTYTITLT
+847 
-858 NSGNADGMVTVTDE
+858 
-872 IPTGTTLVADS
+872 
-883 ITANGSYNEE
+883 
-893 NKTITWTDVK
+893 
-903 VEAGK
+903 
-908 TAEVSFKATI
+908 
-918 NSDTKTSVTNKA
+918 
-930 VIDGNKPTEEVET
+930 
-943 KVANI
+943 
-948 TGTKTVDKTEA
+948 
-959 KVGDTLTYTIA
+959 
-970 LTNNGNADGTVT
+970 
-982 VTDEIPTG
+982 
-990 TRIKDENTTGYNKE
+990 RIKDENTTGYNKA
-1004 TNTMTWSNVEVKAGK
+1004 TNTMIWSDVEVKAGK

-1119 NLVIKLYYTRNL
+1119 NLVIKLYYTRNI

-1198 GDGNLILKLYFKQ
+1198 GNGNLILKLYFKQ

-1269 ATYIAQWQ
+1269 ATYVAQWQ

-1378 KGITTTVTDT
+1378 KETTTTVTDT

-1423 NIDAGTLDEKG
+1423 KIGAGTLDEKG

-1471 KDITAI
+1471 KDITAT

-1797 WNINEYLTSNSNGIT
+1797 WNINEYLTLNSNGIT

>member
-48 TTQEQYGEAPEENKN
+48 TTQEQYGDAPEENKN

-229 PEETE
+229 PGETE

-256 GKTTNETETGIINIT
+256 GKTTEETETGIINIT

-288 YTITLTN
+288 YTIKLTN
-295 SGNAD
+295 NENAD
-300 GMVTVTDEIPTGTTL
+300 GTVTVTDEIPAGTTL
-315 VADSI
+315 VEKSI
-320 TANGSYNEENK
+320 TNNGVESNG
-331 TITWTDVKV
+331 TITWTDVEVK
-340 EAGKTAEVSFKATIN
+340 AGDTVEVSFKVTIN

-378 TKVANIT
+378 TKVANII
-385 GTKTVD
+385 GAKSVD
-391 KTEAKVGDTLTYTI
+391 KSTAKVGDTLTYTI
-405 ALTNN
+405 KLTNSGN
-410 GNADGTVT
+410 GDGKVT

-461 EVVVKDDTTD
+461 EVEVKDDTTD

-492 ANITGIKT
+492 ANITGTKT

-575 KATINSDTKTSV
+575 KAIINSDTKTSV

-592 IDGNKPTEEVETKV
+592 IDGNKPTEEVETRI
-606 ANITGTKTV
+606 ANITGAKSV
-615 DKTEAKVG
+615 DK
-623 DTLTYTIA
+623 
-631 LTNNGNAD
+631 
-639 GTVTVTDEIPT
+639 
-650 GTRIKDENTT
+650 
-660 GYNKETNTMTWSNVE
+660 S
-675 VKAGKSVELTLEVVV
+675 
-690 KDDTTDTVK
+690 
-699 NVAKID
+699 
-705 NKEIPEKPETKVAN
+705 
-719 ITGIKTVDKTE
+719 
-730 AKVGDTLTYTITL
+730 
-743 TNNGNADGTVTVT
+743 
-756 DEIPTGTTLVADSIT
+756 T
-771 ANGSYNE
+771 A
-778 ENKTI
+778 
-783 TWTDVK
+783 
-789 VEAGKTAEVSFKAT
+789 
-803 INSDTKT
+803 
-810 SVTNKAVIDG
+810 
-820 NKPTEEV
+820 
-827 ETKVANITGT
+827 
-837 KTVDK
+837 
-842 TETKV
+842 KV

-858 NSGNADGMVTVTDE
+858 NSGNADGKVTVTDE
-872 IPTGTTLVADS
+872 V
-883 ITANGSYNEE
+883 
-893 NKTITWTDVK
+893 
-903 VEAGK
+903 
-908 TAEVSFKATI
+908 
-918 NSDTKTSVTNKA
+918 
-930 VIDGNKPTEEVET
+930 
-943 KVANI
+943 
-948 TGTKTVDKTEA
+948 
-959 KVGDTLTYTIA
+959 
-970 LTNNGNADGTVT
+970 
-982 VTDEIPTG
+982 PTG

>member
-63 EQQNNTTENE
+63 EQQNNTSENE

-229 PEETE
+229 PGETE

-256 GKTTNETETGIINIT
+256 GKTTEETETGIINIT

-295 SGNAD
+295 SGNATGTVTVTDEIPAGTTLVEKSITNNGVESNGTITWTDVEVKAGDTVEVSFKVTINNDTKTSVRNTAVIDDNKPTEEVETKVANITGAKSVDKSTAKVGDTLTYTIELTNSGNGD
-300 GMVTVTDEIPTGTTL
+300 GKVTVTDEIPTGTTL

-405 ALTNN
+405 TLTNN

-432 NTTGYNKETNT
+432 NTTGYNKATNT
-443 MTWSNVEVKAG
+443 MIWS
-454 KSVELTL
+454 
-461 EVVVKDDTTD
+461 D
-471 TVKNVAKIDNK
+471 
-482 EIPEKPETKV
+482 
-492 ANITGIKT
+492 
-500 VDKTEAKVGD
+500 
-510 TLTYTIALTNNGNA
+510 
-524 DGTVTVTDEI
+524 
-534 PTGTTLVADSIT
+534 
-546 ANGSYNEENKTITWT
+546 
-561 DVKVEAGKTAEVSF
+561 
-575 KATINSDTKTSV
+575 
-587 TNKAV
+587 
-592 IDGNKPTEEVETKV
+592 
-606 ANITGTKTV
+606 
-615 DKTEAKVG
+615 
-623 DTLTYTIA
+623 
-631 LTNNGNAD
+631 
-639 GTVTVTDEIPT
+639 
-650 GTRIKDENTT
+650 
-660 GYNKETNTMTWSNVE
+660 
-675 VKAGKSVELTLEVVV
+675 
-690 KDDTTDTVK
+690 
-699 NVAKID
+699 
-705 NKEIPEKPETKVAN
+705 
-719 ITGIKTVDKTE
+719 
-730 AKVGDTLTYTITL
+730 
-743 TNNGNADGTVTVT
+743 
-756 DEIPTGTTLVADSIT
+756 
-771 ANGSYNE
+771 
-778 ENKTI
+778 
-783 TWTDVK
+783 
-789 VEAGKTAEVSFKAT
+789 
-803 INSDTKT
+803 
-810 SVTNKAVIDG
+810 
-820 NKPTEEV
+820 
-827 ETKVANITGT
+827 
-837 KTVDK
+837 
-842 TETKV
+842 
-847 GDTLTYTITLT
+847 
-858 NSGNADGMVTVTDE
+858 
-872 IPTGTTLVADS
+872 
-883 ITANGSYNEE
+883 
-893 NKTITWTDVK
+893 
-903 VEAGK
+903 
-908 TAEVSFKATI
+908 
-918 NSDTKTSVTNKA
+918 
-930 VIDGNKPTEEVET
+930 
-943 KVANI
+943 
-948 TGTKTVDKTEA
+948 
-959 KVGDTLTYTIA
+959 
-970 LTNNGNADGTVT
+970 
-982 VTDEIPTG
+982 
-990 TRIKDENTTGYNKE
+990 
-1004 TNTMTWSNVEVKAGK
+1004 VEVKAGK

-1039 AKIDNNEIPDKPNT
+1039 AKIDNNEITDKPNT

-1111 GAKVPTNN
+1111 GAKVPANN
-1119 NLVIKLYYTRNL
+1119 DLVIRLYYTRNSYEVIYKYVGNVPTGASEL
-1131 NTKYT
+1131 PAKATYKYGAKVKVAENATAPGYEFSSWSIKDFTMPASNVEIEGSFTAKIDTKYT

-1183 FDQEYPKNILSGNIA
+1183 FDQEYPENILSGNIA
-1198 GDGNLILKLYFKQ
+1198 GDGSLILKLYFKQ

-1269 ATYIAQWQ
+1269 ATYVAQWQ

-1290 GKIDPEA
+1290 GKIDPKA

-1346 KEVLSVE
+1346 KEVLSVK

>member
-63 EQQNNTTENE
+63 EQQNNTSENE

-229 PEETE
+229 PGETE

-256 GKTTNETETGIINIT
+256 GKTTEETETGIINIT

-295 SGNAD
+295 SGNATGTVTVTDEIPAGTTLVEKSITNNGVESNGTITWTDVEVKAGDTVEVSFKVTINNDTKTSVRNTAVIDDNKPTEEVETKVANITGAKSVDKSTAKVGDTLTYTIKLTNSGNGD
-300 GMVTVTDEIPTGTTL
+300 GKVTVTDEIPTGTTL

-405 ALTNN
+405 TLTNN

-432 NTTGYNKETNT
+432 NTTGYNKATNT
-443 MTWSNVEVKAG
+443 MTWS
-454 KSVELTL
+454 
-461 EVVVKDDTTD
+461 D
-471 TVKNVAKIDNK
+471 
-482 EIPEKPETKV
+482 
-492 ANITGIKT
+492 
-500 VDKTEAKVGD
+500 
-510 TLTYTIALTNNGNA
+510 
-524 DGTVTVTDEI
+524 
-534 PTGTTLVADSIT
+534 
-546 ANGSYNEENKTITWT
+546 
-561 DVKVEAGKTAEVSF
+561 
-575 KATINSDTKTSV
+575 
-587 TNKAV
+587 
-592 IDGNKPTEEVETKV
+592 
-606 ANITGTKTV
+606 
-615 DKTEAKVG
+615 
-623 DTLTYTIA
+623 
-631 LTNNGNAD
+631 
-639 GTVTVTDEIPT
+639 
-650 GTRIKDENTT
+650 
-660 GYNKETNTMTWSNVE
+660 
-675 VKAGKSVELTLEVVV
+675 
-690 KDDTTDTVK
+690 
-699 NVAKID
+699 
-705 NKEIPEKPETKVAN
+705 
-719 ITGIKTVDKTE
+719 
-730 AKVGDTLTYTITL
+730 
-743 TNNGNADGTVTVT
+743 
-756 DEIPTGTTLVADSIT
+756 
-771 ANGSYNE
+771 
-778 ENKTI
+778 
-783 TWTDVK
+783 
-789 VEAGKTAEVSFKAT
+789 
-803 INSDTKT
+803 
-810 SVTNKAVIDG
+810 
-820 NKPTEEV
+820 
-827 ETKVANITGT
+827 
-837 KTVDK
+837 
-842 TETKV
+842 
-847 GDTLTYTITLT
+847 
-858 NSGNADGMVTVTDE
+858 
-872 IPTGTTLVADS
+872 
-883 ITANGSYNEE
+883 
-893 NKTITWTDVK
+893 
-903 VEAGK
+903 
-908 TAEVSFKATI
+908 
-918 NSDTKTSVTNKA
+918 
-930 VIDGNKPTEEVET
+930 
-943 KVANI
+943 
-948 TGTKTVDKTEA
+948 
-959 KVGDTLTYTIA
+959 
-970 LTNNGNADGTVT
+970 
-982 VTDEIPTG
+982 
-990 TRIKDENTTGYNKE
+990 
-1004 TNTMTWSNVEVKAGK
+1004 VEVKAGK

-1039 AKIDNNEIPDKPNT
+1039 AKIDNNEITDKPNT

-1111 GAKVPTNN
+1111 GAKVPANN
-1119 NLVIKLYYTRNL
+1119 DLVIRLYYTRNSYEVIYKYVGNVPTGASEL
-1131 NTKYT
+1131 PAKATYKYGAKVKVAENATAPGYEFSSWSIKDFTMPASNVEIEGSFTAKIDTKYT

-1183 FDQEYPKNILSGNIA
+1183 FDQEYPENILSGNIA
-1198 GDGNLILKLYFKQ
+1198 GDGSLILKLYFKQ

-1269 ATYIAQWQ
+1269 ATYVAQWQ

-1290 GKIDPEA
+1290 GKIDPKA

-1346 KEVLSVE
+1346 KEVLSVK

>member
-63 EQQNNTTENE
+63 EQQNNTSENE

-229 PEETE
+229 PGETE

-256 GKTTNETETGIINIT
+256 GKTTEETETGIINIT

-295 SGNAD
+295 SGNATGTVTVTDEIPAGTTLVEKSITNNGVESNGTITWTDVEVKAGDTVEVSFKVTINNDTKTSVRNTAVIDDNKPTEEVETKVANITGAKSVDKSTAKVGDTLTYTIELTNSGNGD
-300 GMVTVTDEIPTGTTL
+300 GKVTVTDEIPTGTTL

-340 EAGKTAEVSFKATIN
+340 E
-355 SDTKTSVTN
+355 
-364 KAVIDGNKP
+364 
-373 TEEVE
+373 
-378 TKVANIT
+378 
-385 GTKTVD
+385 
-391 KTEAKVGDTLTYTI
+391 
-405 ALTNN
+405 
-410 GNADGTVT
+410 
-418 VTDEI
+418 
-423 PTGTRIKDE
+423 
-432 NTTGYNKETNT
+432 
-443 MTWSNVEVKAG
+443 AG

-492 ANITGIKT
+492 ANITGT
-500 VDKTEAKVGD
+500 
-510 TLTYTIALTNNGNA
+510 
-524 DGTVTVTDEI
+524 
-534 PTGTTLVADSIT
+534 
-546 ANGSYNEENKTITWT
+546 
-561 DVKVEAGKTAEVSF
+561 
-575 KATINSDTKTSV
+575 
-587 TNKAV
+587 
-592 IDGNKPTEEVETKV
+592 
-606 ANITGTKTV
+606 
-615 DKTEAKVG
+615 
-623 DTLTYTIA
+623 
-631 LTNNGNAD
+631 
-639 GTVTVTDEIPT
+639 
-650 GTRIKDENTT
+650 
-660 GYNKETNTMTWSNVE
+660 
-675 VKAGKSVELTLEVVV
+675 
-690 KDDTTDTVK
+690 
-699 NVAKID
+699 
-705 NKEIPEKPETKVAN
+705 
-719 ITGIKTVDKTE
+719 KTVDKTE

-756 DEIPTGTTLVADSIT
+756 DEIPTGT
-771 ANGSYNE
+771 
-778 ENKTI
+778 
-783 TWTDVK
+783 
-789 VEAGKTAEVSFKAT
+789 
-803 INSDTKT
+803 
-810 SVTNKAVIDG
+810 
-820 NKPTEEV
+820 
-827 ETKVANITGT
+827 
-837 KTVDK
+837 
-842 TETKV
+842 
-847 GDTLTYTITLT
+847 
-858 NSGNADGMVTVTDE
+858 
-872 IPTGTTLVADS
+872 
-883 ITANGSYNEE
+883 
-893 NKTITWTDVK
+893 
-903 VEAGK
+903 
-908 TAEVSFKATI
+908 
-918 NSDTKTSVTNKA
+918 
-930 VIDGNKPTEEVET
+930 
-943 KVANI
+943 
-948 TGTKTVDKTEA
+948 
-959 KVGDTLTYTIA
+959 
-970 LTNNGNADGTVT
+970 
-982 VTDEIPTG
+982 
-990 TRIKDENTTGYNKE
+990 RIKDENTTGYNKA
-1004 TNTMTWSNVEVKAGK
+1004 TNTMTWSDVEVKAGK

-1039 AKIDNNEIPDKPNT
+1039 AKIDNNEITDKPNT

-1111 GAKVPTNN
+1111 GAKVPANN
-1119 NLVIKLYYTRNL
+1119 DLVIRLYYTRNSYEVIYKYVGNVPTGASEL
-1131 NTKYT
+1131 PAKATYKYGAKVKVAENATAPGYEFSSWSIKDFTMPASNVEIEGSFTAKIDTKYT

-1183 FDQEYPKNILSGNIA
+1183 FDQEYPENILSGNIA
-1198 GDGNLILKLYFKQ
+1198 GDGSLILKLYFKQ

-1269 ATYIAQWQ
+1269 ATYVAQWQ

-1290 GKIDPEA
+1290 GKIDPKA

-1346 KEVLSVE
+1346 KEVLSVK

-1510 SSSMNWSIDNNKQK
+1510 SSSMNWSIDNNEQK

>member
-229 PEETE
+229 PGETE

-276 NTSEA
+276 NTLEA
-281 KVGDTLT
+281 KAGDTLT

-295 SGNAD
+295 SGNAT
-300 GMVTVTDEIPTGTTL
+300 GTITVTDEIPAGTTL
-315 VADSI
+315 VEKSI
-320 TANGSYNEENK
+320 TNNGVESNG
-331 TITWTDVKV
+331 TITWTDVEVK
-340 EAGKTAEVSFKATIN
+340 AGDTVEVSFKVTIN

-378 TKVANIT
+378 TRIANIT
-385 GTKTVD
+385 GAKSVD
-391 KTEAKVGDTLTYTI
+391 K
-405 ALTNN
+405 
-410 GNADGTVT
+410 
-418 VTDEI
+418 
-423 PTGTRIKDE
+423 
-432 NTTGYNKETNT
+432 
-443 MTWSNVEVKAG
+443 S
-454 KSVELTL
+454 
-461 EVVVKDDTTD
+461 
-471 TVKNVAKIDNK
+471 
-482 EIPEKPETKV
+482 
-492 ANITGIKT
+492 
-500 VDKTEAKVGD
+500 
-510 TLTYTIALTNNGNA
+510 
-524 DGTVTVTDEI
+524 
-534 PTGTTLVADSIT
+534 T
-546 ANGSYNEENKTITWT
+546 A
-561 DVKVEAGKTAEVSF
+561 
-575 KATINSDTKTSV
+575 
-587 TNKAV
+587 
-592 IDGNKPTEEVETKV
+592 
-606 ANITGTKTV
+606 
-615 DKTEAKVG
+615 
-623 DTLTYTIA
+623 
-631 LTNNGNAD
+631 
-639 GTVTVTDEIPT
+639 
-650 GTRIKDENTT
+650 
-660 GYNKETNTMTWSNVE
+660 
-675 VKAGKSVELTLEVVV
+675 
-690 KDDTTDTVK
+690 
-699 NVAKID
+699 
-705 NKEIPEKPETKVAN
+705 
-719 ITGIKTVDKTE
+719 
-730 AKVGDTLTYTITL
+730 
-743 TNNGNADGTVTVT
+743 
-756 DEIPTGTTLVADSIT
+756 
-771 ANGSYNE
+771 
-778 ENKTI
+778 
-783 TWTDVK
+783 
-789 VEAGKTAEVSFKAT
+789 
-803 INSDTKT
+803 
-810 SVTNKAVIDG
+810 
-820 NKPTEEV
+820 
-827 ETKVANITGT
+827 
-837 KTVDK
+837 
-842 TETKV
+842 KV

-858 NSGNADGMVTVTDE
+858 NSGNADGKVTVTDE
-872 IPTGTTLVADS
+872 V
-883 ITANGSYNEE
+883 
-893 NKTITWTDVK
+893 
-903 VEAGK
+903 
-908 TAEVSFKATI
+908 
-918 NSDTKTSVTNKA
+918 
-930 VIDGNKPTEEVET
+930 
-943 KVANI
+943 
-948 TGTKTVDKTEA
+948 
-959 KVGDTLTYTIA
+959 
-970 LTNNGNADGTVT
+970 
-982 VTDEIPTG
+982 PTG

-1119 NLVIKLYYTRNL
+1119 NLVIKLYYTRNI

-1198 GDGNLILKLYFKQ
+1198 GNGNLILKLYFKQ

-1269 ATYIAQWQ
+1269 ATYVAQWQ

-1378 KGITTTVTDT
+1378 KETTTTVTDT

-1423 NIDAGTLDEKG
+1423 KIGAGTLDEKG

-1471 KDITAI
+1471 KDITAT

-1797 WNINEYLTSNSNGIT
+1797 WNINEYLTLNSNGIT

>member
-121 EYVTEREETVK
+121 EYVTERKETVK

-229 PEETE
+229 PGETE

-256 GKTTNETETGIINIT
+256 GKTTEETETGIINIT

-288 YTITLTN
+288 YTIKLTN
-295 SGNAD
+295 NGNAD
-300 GMVTVTDEIPTGTTL
+300 GTVTVTDEIPAGTTL
-315 VADSI
+315 VEKSI
-320 TANGSYNEENK
+320 TNNGVESNG
-331 TITWTDVKV
+331 TITWTDVEVK
-340 EAGKTAEVSFKATIN
+340 AGDTVEVSFKVTIN

-461 EVVVKDDTTD
+461 EVEVKDDTTD

-492 ANITGIKT
+492 ANITGTKT

-575 KATINSDTKTSV
+575 KAIINSDTKTSV

-675 VKAGKSVELTLEVVV
+675 VKAGKSVELTLEVEV

-705 NKEIPEKPETKVAN
+705 NKEIPEKP
-719 ITGIKTVDKTE
+719 
-730 AKVGDTLTYTITL
+730 
-743 TNNGNADGTVTVT
+743 
-756 DEIPTGTTLVADSIT
+756 
-771 ANGSYNE
+771 
-778 ENKTI
+778 
-783 TWTDVK
+783 
-789 VEAGKTAEVSFKAT
+789 
-803 INSDTKT
+803 
-810 SVTNKAVIDG
+810 
-820 NKPTEEV
+820 

-908 TAEVSFKATI
+908 TAEVSFKAII

>member
-229 PEETE
+229 PGETE
-234 NVEFTVRVKAEK
+234 KVEFTVRVKAEK
-246 GTIKNSAIVN
+246 GTIKNSAIIN

-295 SGNAD
+295 SGNATGTVTVTDEIPAGTTLVEKSITNNGVESNGTITWTDVEVKAGDTVEVSFKVTINNDTKTSVTNKAVID
-300 GMVTVTDEIPTGTTL
+300 GNKPTEEVETKVANIIGAKSVDKSTAKVGDTLTYTIKLTNSGNGDGKVTVTDEIPTGTRIKDENTTGYNKETNTMTWSNVEVKAGKSVELTLEVVVKDDTTDTVKNVAKIDNKEIPEKPETKVANITGTKTVDKTEAKVGDTLTYTITLTNNGNADGTVTVTDEIPTGTTL

-340 EAGKTAEVSFKATIN
+340 EAGKTAEVSFKAIIN

-373 TEEVE
+373 TEEVETRIANITGAKSVDKSTAKVGDTLTYTITLTNSGNADGKVTVTDEVPTGTRIKDENTTGYNKETNTMTWSNVEVKAGKSVELTLEVVVKDDTTDTVKNVAKIDNKEIPEKPE

-405 ALTNN
+405 TLTNN

-492 ANITGIKT
+492 ANITG
-500 VDKTEAKVGD
+500 
-510 TLTYTIALTNNGNA
+510 
-524 DGTVTVTDEI
+524 
-534 PTGTTLVADSIT
+534 
-546 ANGSYNEENKTITWT
+546 
-561 DVKVEAGKTAEVSF
+561 
-575 KATINSDTKTSV
+575 
-587 TNKAV
+587 
-592 IDGNKPTEEVETKV
+592 
-606 ANITGTKTV
+606 TKTV

-623 DTLTYTIA
+623 DTLTYTIT

-719 ITGIKTVDKTE
+719 ITGTKTVDKTE
-730 AKVGDTLTYTITL
+730 AKVGDTLTYTIT
-743 TNNGNADGTVTVT
+743 
-756 DEIPTGTTLVADSIT
+756 
-771 ANGSYNE
+771 
-778 ENKTI
+778 
-783 TWTDVK
+783 
-789 VEAGKTAEVSFKAT
+789 
-803 INSDTKT
+803 
-810 SVTNKAVIDG
+810 
-820 NKPTEEV
+820 
-827 ETKVANITGT
+827 
-837 KTVDK
+837 
-842 TETKV
+842 
-847 GDTLTYTITLT
+847 
-858 NSGNADGMVTVTDE
+858 
-872 IPTGTTLVADS
+872 
-883 ITANGSYNEE
+883 
-893 NKTITWTDVK
+893 
-903 VEAGK
+903 
-908 TAEVSFKATI
+908 
-918 NSDTKTSVTNKA
+918 
-930 VIDGNKPTEEVET
+930 
-943 KVANI
+943 
-948 TGTKTVDKTEA
+948 
-959 KVGDTLTYTIA
+959 

>member
-48 TTQEQYGEAPEENKN
+48 TTQEQYGDAPEENKN

-229 PEETE
+229 PGETE

-256 GKTTNETETGIINIT
+256 GKTTEETETGIINIT

-276 NTSEA
+276 DKAEA

-288 YTITLTN
+288 YTIILTN
-295 SGNAD
+295 NGNAT
-300 GMVTVTDEIPTGTTL
+300 GTVTVTDEIPAGTTL
-315 VADSI
+315 VEKSI
-320 TANGSYNEENK
+320 TNNGVESNG
-331 TITWTDVKV
+331 TITWTDVEVK
-340 EAGKTAEVSFKATIN
+340 AGDTVEVSFKVTIN

-378 TKVANIT
+378 TKVANII
-385 GTKTVD
+385 GAKSVD
-391 KTEAKVGDTLTYTI
+391 KSTAKVGDTLTYTI
-405 ALTNN
+405 KLTNSGN
-410 GNADGTVT
+410 GDGKVT

-461 EVVVKDDTTD
+461 EVEVKDDTTD

-492 ANITGIKT
+492 ANITG
-500 VDKTEAKVGD
+500 
-510 TLTYTIALTNNGNA
+510 
-524 DGTVTVTDEI
+524 
-534 PTGTTLVADSIT
+534 
-546 ANGSYNEENKTITWT
+546 
-561 DVKVEAGKTAEVSF
+561 
-575 KATINSDTKTSV
+575 
-587 TNKAV
+587 
-592 IDGNKPTEEVETKV
+592 
-606 ANITGTKTV
+606 TKTV

-623 DTLTYTIA
+623 DTLTYTI
-631 LTNNGNAD
+631 T
-639 GTVTVTDEIPT
+639 
-650 GTRIKDENTT
+650 
-660 GYNKETNTMTWSNVE
+660 
-675 VKAGKSVELTLEVVV
+675 
-690 KDDTTDTVK
+690 
-699 NVAKID
+699 
-705 NKEIPEKPETKVAN
+705 
-719 ITGIKTVDKTE
+719 
-730 AKVGDTLTYTITL
+730 
-743 TNNGNADGTVTVT
+743 
-756 DEIPTGTTLVADSIT
+756 
-771 ANGSYNE
+771 
-778 ENKTI
+778 
-783 TWTDVK
+783 
-789 VEAGKTAEVSFKAT
+789 
-803 INSDTKT
+803 
-810 SVTNKAVIDG
+810 
-820 NKPTEEV
+820 
-827 ETKVANITGT
+827 
-837 KTVDK
+837 
-842 TETKV
+842 
-847 GDTLTYTITLT
+847 
-858 NSGNADGMVTVTDE
+858 
-872 IPTGTTLVADS
+872 
-883 ITANGSYNEE
+883 
-893 NKTITWTDVK
+893 
-903 VEAGK
+903 
-908 TAEVSFKATI
+908 
-918 NSDTKTSVTNKA
+918 
-930 VIDGNKPTEEVET
+930 
-943 KVANI
+943 
-948 TGTKTVDKTEA
+948 
-959 KVGDTLTYTIA
+959 

>member
-168 VDKESVKIGD
+168 VDKKSVKIGD

-229 PEETE
+229 PGETE
-234 NVEFTVRVKAEK
+234 NVEFSVRVKAEK
-246 GTIKNSAIVN
+246 GTIKNFAIVN
-256 GKTTNETETGIINIT
+256 GKTTEETETGIINIT

-295 SGNAD
+295 SGNA
-300 GMVTVTDEIPTGTTL
+300 T
-315 VADSI
+315 
-320 TANGSYNEENK
+320 
-331 TITWTDVKV
+331 
-340 EAGKTAEVSFKATIN
+340 
-355 SDTKTSVTN
+355 
-364 KAVIDGNKP
+364 
-373 TEEVE
+373 
-378 TKVANIT
+378 
-385 GTKTVD
+385 
-391 KTEAKVGDTLTYTI
+391 
-405 ALTNN
+405 
-410 GNADGTVT
+410 GTVT

-423 PTGTRIKDE
+423 P
-432 NTTGYNKETNT
+432 
-443 MTWSNVEVKAG
+443 A
-454 KSVELTL
+454 
-461 EVVVKDDTTD
+461 
-471 TVKNVAKIDNK
+471 
-482 EIPEKPETKV
+482 
-492 ANITGIKT
+492 
-500 VDKTEAKVGD
+500 
-510 TLTYTIALTNNGNA
+510 
-524 DGTVTVTDEI
+524 
-534 PTGTTLVADSIT
+534 GTTLVEKSIT
-546 ANGSYNEENKTITWT
+546 NNGVESNGTITWT
-561 DVKVEAGKTAEVSF
+561 DVEVKAGDTVEVSF
-575 KATINSDTKTSV
+575 KVTINNDTKTSV
-587 TNKAV
+587 RNTAV
-592 IDGNKPTEEVETKV
+592 ID
-606 ANITGTKTV
+606 
-615 DKTEAKVG
+615 D
-623 DTLTYTIA
+623 
-631 LTNNGNAD
+631 
-639 GTVTVTDEIPT
+639 
-650 GTRIKDENTT
+650 
-660 GYNKETNTMTWSNVE
+660 
-675 VKAGKSVELTLEVVV
+675 
-690 KDDTTDTVK
+690 
-699 NVAKID
+699 
-705 NKEIPEKPETKVAN
+705 
-719 ITGIKTVDKTE
+719 
-730 AKVGDTLTYTITL
+730 
-743 TNNGNADGTVTVT
+743 
-756 DEIPTGTTLVADSIT
+756 
-771 ANGSYNE
+771 
-778 ENKTI
+778 
-783 TWTDVK
+783 
-789 VEAGKTAEVSFKAT
+789 
-803 INSDTKT
+803 
-810 SVTNKAVIDG
+810 
-820 NKPTEEV
+820 
-827 ETKVANITGT
+827 
-837 KTVDK
+837 
-842 TETKV
+842 
-847 GDTLTYTITLT
+847 
-858 NSGNADGMVTVTDE
+858 
-872 IPTGTTLVADS
+872 
-883 ITANGSYNEE
+883 
-893 NKTITWTDVK
+893 
-903 VEAGK
+903 
-908 TAEVSFKATI
+908 
-918 NSDTKTSVTNKA
+918 
-930 VIDGNKPTEEVET
+930 NKPTEEVET

>member
-63 EQQNNTTENE
+63 EQQNNTSENE

-229 PEETE
+229 PGETE

-256 GKTTNETETGIINIT
+256 GKTTEETETGIINIT

-295 SGNAD
+295 SGNATGTVTVTDEIPAGTTLVEKSITNNGVESNGTITWTDVEVKAGDTVEVSFKVTINNDTKTSVRNTAVIDDNKPTEEVETKVANITGAKSVDKSTAKVGDTLTYTIKLTNSGNGD
-300 GMVTVTDEIPTGTTL
+300 GKVTVTDEIPTGTTL

-405 ALTNN
+405 TLTNN

-432 NTTGYNKETNT
+432 NTTGYNNKATNT
-443 MTWSNVEVKAG
+443 MIWSDVEVKAG

-492 ANITGIKT
+492 ANITGT
-500 VDKTEAKVGD
+500 
-510 TLTYTIALTNNGNA
+510 
-524 DGTVTVTDEI
+524 
-534 PTGTTLVADSIT
+534 
-546 ANGSYNEENKTITWT
+546 
-561 DVKVEAGKTAEVSF
+561 
-575 KATINSDTKTSV
+575 
-587 TNKAV
+587 
-592 IDGNKPTEEVETKV
+592 
-606 ANITGTKTV
+606 
-615 DKTEAKVG
+615 
-623 DTLTYTIA
+623 
-631 LTNNGNAD
+631 
-639 GTVTVTDEIPT
+639 
-650 GTRIKDENTT
+650 
-660 GYNKETNTMTWSNVE
+660 
-675 VKAGKSVELTLEVVV
+675 
-690 KDDTTDTVK
+690 
-699 NVAKID
+699 
-705 NKEIPEKPETKVAN
+705 
-719 ITGIKTVDKTE
+719 KTVDKTE

-756 DEIPTGTTLVADSIT
+756 DEIPTGT
-771 ANGSYNE
+771 
-778 ENKTI
+778 
-783 TWTDVK
+783 
-789 VEAGKTAEVSFKAT
+789 
-803 INSDTKT
+803 
-810 SVTNKAVIDG
+810 
-820 NKPTEEV
+820 
-827 ETKVANITGT
+827 
-837 KTVDK
+837 
-842 TETKV
+842 
-847 GDTLTYTITLT
+847 
-858 NSGNADGMVTVTDE
+858 
-872 IPTGTTLVADS
+872 
-883 ITANGSYNEE
+883 
-893 NKTITWTDVK
+893 
-903 VEAGK
+903 
-908 TAEVSFKATI
+908 
-918 NSDTKTSVTNKA
+918 
-930 VIDGNKPTEEVET
+930 
-943 KVANI
+943 
-948 TGTKTVDKTEA
+948 
-959 KVGDTLTYTIA
+959 
-970 LTNNGNADGTVT
+970 
-982 VTDEIPTG
+982 
-990 TRIKDENTTGYNKE
+990 RIKDENTTGYNNKA
-1004 TNTMTWSNVEVKAGK
+1004 TNTMIWSDVEVKAGK

-1039 AKIDNNEIPDKPNT
+1039 AKIDNNEITDKPNT

-1111 GAKVPTNN
+1111 GAKVPANN
-1119 NLVIKLYYTRNL
+1119 DLVIRLYYTRNSYEVIYKYVGNVPTGASEL
-1131 NTKYT
+1131 PAKATYKYGAKVKVAENATAPGYEFSSWSIKDFTMPASNVEIEGSFTAKIDTKYT

-1183 FDQEYPKNILSGNIA
+1183 FDQEYPENILSGNIA
-1198 GDGNLILKLYFKQ
+1198 GDGSLILKLYFKQ

-1269 ATYIAQWQ
+1269 ATYVAQWQ

-1290 GKIDPEA
+1290 GKIDPKA

-1346 KEVLSVE
+1346 KEVLSVK

>member
-48 TTQEQYGEAPEENKN
+48 TTQEQYGDAPEENKN

-168 VDKESVKIGD
+168 VDKKSVKIGD

-229 PEETE
+229 PGETE

-281 KVGDTLT
+281 KAGDTLT

-295 SGNAD
+295 SGNATGTVTVTDEIPAGTTLVEKSITNNGVESNGTITWTDVEVKAGDTVEVSFKVTINSDTKTSVTNKAVID
-300 GMVTVTDEIPTGTTL
+300 GNKPTEEVETKVANITGVKSVDKSTAKVGDTLTYTIKLTNSGNGDGKVTVTDEIPTGTTL

-340 EAGKTAEVSFKATIN
+340 EAGKTAEVSFKVTIN

-385 GTKTVD
+385 GAKSVD
-391 KTEAKVGDTLTYTI
+391 KSTAKVGDTLTYTI
-405 ALTNN
+405 TLTNN
-410 GNADGTVT
+410 GNTDGKVT
-418 VTDEI
+418 VTDEV

-492 ANITGIKT
+492 ANITG
-500 VDKTEAKVGD
+500 
-510 TLTYTIALTNNGNA
+510 
-524 DGTVTVTDEI
+524 
-534 PTGTTLVADSIT
+534 
-546 ANGSYNEENKTITWT
+546 
-561 DVKVEAGKTAEVSF
+561 
-575 KATINSDTKTSV
+575 
-587 TNKAV
+587 
-592 IDGNKPTEEVETKV
+592 
-606 ANITGTKTV
+606 TKTV

-623 DTLTYTIA
+623 DTLTYTI
-631 LTNNGNAD
+631 T
-639 GTVTVTDEIPT
+639 
-650 GTRIKDENTT
+650 
-660 GYNKETNTMTWSNVE
+660 
-675 VKAGKSVELTLEVVV
+675 
-690 KDDTTDTVK
+690 
-699 NVAKID
+699 
-705 NKEIPEKPETKVAN
+705 
-719 ITGIKTVDKTE
+719 
-730 AKVGDTLTYTITL
+730 
-743 TNNGNADGTVTVT
+743 
-756 DEIPTGTTLVADSIT
+756 
-771 ANGSYNE
+771 
-778 ENKTI
+778 
-783 TWTDVK
+783 
-789 VEAGKTAEVSFKAT
+789 
-803 INSDTKT
+803 
-810 SVTNKAVIDG
+810 
-820 NKPTEEV
+820 
-827 ETKVANITGT
+827 
-837 KTVDK
+837 
-842 TETKV
+842 
-847 GDTLTYTITLT
+847 
-858 NSGNADGMVTVTDE
+858 
-872 IPTGTTLVADS
+872 
-883 ITANGSYNEE
+883 
-893 NKTITWTDVK
+893 
-903 VEAGK
+903 
-908 TAEVSFKATI
+908 
-918 NSDTKTSVTNKA
+918 
-930 VIDGNKPTEEVET
+930 
-943 KVANI
+943 
-948 TGTKTVDKTEA
+948 
-959 KVGDTLTYTIA
+959 

>member
-121 EYVTEREETVK
+121 EYVTERKETVK

-229 PEETE
+229 PGETE

-256 GKTTNETETGIINIT
+256 GKTTEETETGIINIT

-288 YTITLTN
+288 YTIKLTN
-295 SGNAD
+295 NGNAD
-300 GMVTVTDEIPTGTTL
+300 GTVTVTDEIPAGTTL
-315 VADSI
+315 VEKSI
-320 TANGSYNEENK
+320 TNNGVESNG
-331 TITWTDVKV
+331 TITWTDVEVK
-340 EAGKTAEVSFKATIN
+340 AGDTVEVSFKVTIN

-385 GTKTVD
+385 GAKSVD
-391 KTEAKVGDTLTYTI
+391 KSTAKVGDTLTYTI
-405 ALTNN
+405 ILTNS

-461 EVVVKDDTTD
+461 EVEVKDDTTD

-492 ANITGIKT
+492 ANITG
-500 VDKTEAKVGD
+500 
-510 TLTYTIALTNNGNA
+510 
-524 DGTVTVTDEI
+524 
-534 PTGTTLVADSIT
+534 
-546 ANGSYNEENKTITWT
+546 
-561 DVKVEAGKTAEVSF
+561 
-575 KATINSDTKTSV
+575 
-587 TNKAV
+587 
-592 IDGNKPTEEVETKV
+592 
-606 ANITGTKTV
+606 
-615 DKTEAKVG
+615 
-623 DTLTYTIA
+623 
-631 LTNNGNAD
+631 
-639 GTVTVTDEIPT
+639 
-650 GTRIKDENTT
+650 
-660 GYNKETNTMTWSNVE
+660 
-675 VKAGKSVELTLEVVV
+675 
-690 KDDTTDTVK
+690 
-699 NVAKID
+699 
-705 NKEIPEKPETKVAN
+705 
-719 ITGIKTVDKTE
+719 
-730 AKVGDTLTYTITL
+730 
-743 TNNGNADGTVTVT
+743 
-756 DEIPTGTTLVADSIT
+756 
-771 ANGSYNE
+771 
-778 ENKTI
+778 
-783 TWTDVK
+783 
-789 VEAGKTAEVSFKAT
+789 
-803 INSDTKT
+803 
-810 SVTNKAVIDG
+810 
-820 NKPTEEV
+820 
-827 ETKVANITGT
+827 T

-858 NSGNADGMVTVTDE
+858 NS
-872 IPTGTTLVADS
+872 
-883 ITANGSYNEE
+883 
-893 NKTITWTDVK
+893 
-903 VEAGK
+903 
-908 TAEVSFKATI
+908 
-918 NSDTKTSVTNKA
+918 
-930 VIDGNKPTEEVET
+930 
-943 KVANI
+943 
-948 TGTKTVDKTEA
+948 
-959 KVGDTLTYTIA
+959 
-970 LTNNGNADGTVT
+970 GNADGTVT

>member
-63 EQQNNTTENE
+63 EQQNNTSENE

-229 PEETE
+229 PGETE

-256 GKTTNETETGIINIT
+256 GKTTEETETGIINIT

-295 SGNAD
+295 SGNATGTVTVTDEIPAGTTLVEKSITNNGVESNGTITWTDVEVKAGDTVEVSFKVTINNDTKTSVRNTAVIDDNKPTEEVETKVANITGAKSVDKSTAKVGDTLTYTIKLTNSGNGD
-300 GMVTVTDEIPTGTTL
+300 GKVTVTDEIPTGTTL

-340 EAGKTAEVSFKATIN
+340 E
-355 SDTKTSVTN
+355 
-364 KAVIDGNKP
+364 
-373 TEEVE
+373 
-378 TKVANIT
+378 
-385 GTKTVD
+385 
-391 KTEAKVGDTLTYTI
+391 
-405 ALTNN
+405 
-410 GNADGTVT
+410 
-418 VTDEI
+418 
-423 PTGTRIKDE
+423 
-432 NTTGYNKETNT
+432 
-443 MTWSNVEVKAG
+443 AG

-492 ANITGIKT
+492 ANITGTKT

-510 TLTYTIALTNNGNA
+510 TLTYTITLTNNGNA
-524 DGTVTVTDEI
+524 TGTVTVTDEI

-561 DVKVEAGKTAEVSF
+561 DVKVE
-575 KATINSDTKTSV
+575 
-587 TNKAV
+587 
-592 IDGNKPTEEVETKV
+592 
-606 ANITGTKTV
+606 
-615 DKTEAKVG
+615 
-623 DTLTYTIA
+623 
-631 LTNNGNAD
+631 
-639 GTVTVTDEIPT
+639 
-650 GTRIKDENTT
+650 
-660 GYNKETNTMTWSNVE
+660 
-675 VKAGKSVELTLEVVV
+675 AGKSVELTLEVVV

-719 ITGIKTVDKTE
+719 ITGTKTVDKTE

-756 DEIPTGTTLVADSIT
+756 DEIPTGT
-771 ANGSYNE
+771 
-778 ENKTI
+778 
-783 TWTDVK
+783 
-789 VEAGKTAEVSFKAT
+789 
-803 INSDTKT
+803 
-810 SVTNKAVIDG
+810 
-820 NKPTEEV
+820 
-827 ETKVANITGT
+827 
-837 KTVDK
+837 
-842 TETKV
+842 
-847 GDTLTYTITLT
+847 
-858 NSGNADGMVTVTDE
+858 
-872 IPTGTTLVADS
+872 
-883 ITANGSYNEE
+883 
-893 NKTITWTDVK
+893 
-903 VEAGK
+903 
-908 TAEVSFKATI
+908 
-918 NSDTKTSVTNKA
+918 
-930 VIDGNKPTEEVET
+930 
-943 KVANI
+943 
-948 TGTKTVDKTEA
+948 
-959 KVGDTLTYTIA
+959 
-970 LTNNGNADGTVT
+970 
-982 VTDEIPTG
+982 
-990 TRIKDENTTGYNKE
+990 RIKDENTTGYNNKA
-1004 TNTMTWSNVEVKAGK
+1004 TNTMIWSDVEVKAGK

-1039 AKIDNNEIPDKPNT
+1039 AKIDNNEITDKPNT

-1111 GAKVPTNN
+1111 GAKVPANN
-1119 NLVIKLYYTRNL
+1119 DLVIRLYYTRNSYEVIYKYVGNVPTGASEL
-1131 NTKYT
+1131 PAKATYKYGAKVKVAENATAPGYEFSSWSIKDFTMPASNVEIEGSFTAKIDTKYT

-1183 FDQEYPKNILSGNIA
+1183 FDQEYPENILSGNIA
-1198 GDGNLILKLYFKQ
+1198 GDGSLILKLYFKQ

-1269 ATYIAQWQ
+1269 ATYVAQWQ

-1290 GKIDPEA
+1290 GKIDPKA

-1346 KEVLSVE
+1346 KEVLSVK

>member
-48 TTQEQYGEAPEENKN
+48 TTQEQYGDAPEENKN

-229 PEETE
+229 PGETE

-256 GKTTNETETGIINIT
+256 GKTTEETETGIINIT

-288 YTITLTN
+288 YTIKLTN
-295 SGNAD
+295 NENAD
-300 GMVTVTDEIPTGTTL
+300 GTVTVTDEIPAGTTL
-315 VADSI
+315 VEKSI
-320 TANGSYNEENK
+320 TNNGVESNG
-331 TITWTDVKV
+331 TITWTDVEVK
-340 EAGKTAEVSFKATIN
+340 AGDTVEVSFKVTIN

-378 TKVANIT
+378 TKVANII
-385 GTKTVD
+385 GAKSVD
-391 KTEAKVGDTLTYTI
+391 KSTAKVGDTLTYTI
-405 ALTNN
+405 
-410 GNADGTVT
+410 
-418 VTDEI
+418 
-423 PTGTRIKDE
+423 K
-432 NTTGYNKETNT
+432 
-443 MTWSNVEVKAG
+443 
-454 KSVELTL
+454 
-461 EVVVKDDTTD
+461 
-471 TVKNVAKIDNK
+471 
-482 EIPEKPETKV
+482 
-492 ANITGIKT
+492 
-500 VDKTEAKVGD
+500 
-510 TLTYTIALTNNGNA
+510 
-524 DGTVTVTDEI
+524 
-534 PTGTTLVADSIT
+534 
-546 ANGSYNEENKTITWT
+546 
-561 DVKVEAGKTAEVSF
+561 
-575 KATINSDTKTSV
+575 
-587 TNKAV
+587 
-592 IDGNKPTEEVETKV
+592 
-606 ANITGTKTV
+606 
-615 DKTEAKVG
+615 
-623 DTLTYTIA
+623 
-631 LTNNGNAD
+631 
-639 GTVTVTDEIPT
+639 
-650 GTRIKDENTT
+650 
-660 GYNKETNTMTWSNVE
+660 
-675 VKAGKSVELTLEVVV
+675 
-690 KDDTTDTVK
+690 
-699 NVAKID
+699 
-705 NKEIPEKPETKVAN
+705 
-719 ITGIKTVDKTE
+719 
-730 AKVGDTLTYTITL
+730 
-743 TNNGNADGTVTVT
+743 
-756 DEIPTGTTLVADSIT
+756 
-771 ANGSYNE
+771 
-778 ENKTI
+778 
-783 TWTDVK
+783 
-789 VEAGKTAEVSFKAT
+789 
-803 INSDTKT
+803 
-810 SVTNKAVIDG
+810 
-820 NKPTEEV
+820 
-827 ETKVANITGT
+827 
-837 KTVDK
+837 
-842 TETKV
+842 
-847 GDTLTYTITLT
+847 LT
-858 NSGNADGMVTVTDE
+858 NSGNGDG
-872 IPTGTTLVADS
+872 
-883 ITANGSYNEE
+883 
-893 NKTITWTDVK
+893 K
-903 VEAGK
+903 
-908 TAEVSFKATI
+908 
-918 NSDTKTSVTNKA
+918 
-930 VIDGNKPTEEVET
+930 
-943 KVANI
+943 
-948 TGTKTVDKTEA
+948 
-959 KVGDTLTYTIA
+959 
-970 LTNNGNADGTVT
+970 VT

>member
-121 EYVTEREETVK
+121 EYVTERKETVK

-229 PEETE
+229 PGETE

-256 GKTTNETETGIINIT
+256 GKTTEETETGIINIT

-288 YTITLTN
+288 YTI
-295 SGNAD
+295 
-300 GMVTVTDEIPTGTTL
+300 
-315 VADSI
+315 
-320 TANGSYNEENK
+320 K
-331 TITWTDVKV
+331 
-340 EAGKTAEVSFKATIN
+340 
-355 SDTKTSVTN
+355 
-364 KAVIDGNKP
+364 
-373 TEEVE
+373 
-378 TKVANIT
+378 
-385 GTKTVD
+385 
-391 KTEAKVGDTLTYTI
+391 
-405 ALTNN
+405 LTNN

-423 PTGTRIKDE
+423 PAGTRIKDE
-432 NTTGYNKETNT
+432 NTTEYNKATNT
-443 MTWSNVEVKAG
+443 MTWSDVEVKAG

-482 EIPEKPETKV
+482 EIPDKPETTV
-492 ANITGIKT
+492 ANITGVKS
-500 VDKTEAKVGD
+500 VDKSNAKVGD
-510 TLTYTIALTNNGNA
+510 TLTYTITLTNSGNG
-524 DGTVTVTDEI
+524 DGTVTVTDPI
-534 PTGTTLVADSIT
+534 PD
-546 ANGSYNEENKTITWT
+546 
-561 DVKVEAGKTAEVSF
+561 
-575 KATINSDTKTSV
+575 
-587 TNKAV
+587 
-592 IDGNKPTEEVETKV
+592 
-606 ANITGTKTV
+606 
-615 DKTEAKVG
+615 
-623 DTLTYTIA
+623 
-631 LTNNGNAD
+631 
-639 GTVTVTDEIPT
+639 
-650 GTRIKDENTT
+650 GTRIKDATIE
-660 GYNKETNTMTWSNVE
+660 GYDATTNTMTWLNVKVPAGE
-675 VKAGKSVELTLEVVV
+675 TVKLTLEVVI

-719 ITGIKTVDKTE
+719 ITGTKTVDKTE

-789 VEAGKTAEVSFKAT
+789 VEAGKTAEVSFKAI

-827 ETKVANITGT
+827 ETRIANITGA
-837 KTVDK
+837 KSVDK
-842 TETKV
+842 STAKV

-858 NSGNADGMVTVTDE
+858 NSGNADGKVTVTDEVPTGTRIKDENTTGYNKETNTMTWSNVEVKAGKSVELTLEVVVKDDTTDTVKNVAKIDNKEIPEKPETKVANITGTKTVDKTEAKVGDTLTYTITLTNNGNADGTVTVTDE

-908 TAEVSFKATI
+908 TAEVSFKAII

-943 KVANI
+943 RIANI
-948 TGTKTVDKTEA
+948 TGAKSVDKSTA
-959 KVGDTLTYTIA
+959 KVGDTLTYTIT
-970 LTNNGNADGTVT
+970 LTNSGNADGKVT
-982 VTDEIPTG
+982 VTDEVPTG

>member
-168 VDKESVKIGD
+168 VDKKSVKIGD

-229 PEETE
+229 PGETE

-256 GKTTNETETGIINIT
+256 GKTTEETETGIINIT

-288 YTITLTN
+288 YTIKLTN
-295 SGNAD
+295 NGNAD
-300 GMVTVTDEIPTGTTL
+300 GTVTVTDEIPTGTTL

-385 GTKTVD
+385 GVKSVD
-391 KTEAKVGDTLTYTI
+391 KSTAKVGDTLIYTI
-405 ALTNN
+405 KLTNSGN
-410 GNADGTVT
+410 GDGKVT

-510 TLTYTIALTNNGNA
+510 TLTYTI
-524 DGTVTVTDEI
+524 
-534 PTGTTLVADSIT
+534 
-546 ANGSYNEENKTITWT
+546 K
-561 DVKVEAGKTAEVSF
+561 
-575 KATINSDTKTSV
+575 
-587 TNKAV
+587 
-592 IDGNKPTEEVETKV
+592 
-606 ANITGTKTV
+606 
-615 DKTEAKVG
+615 
-623 DTLTYTIA
+623 
-631 LTNNGNAD
+631 
-639 GTVTVTDEIPT
+639 
-650 GTRIKDENTT
+650 
-660 GYNKETNTMTWSNVE
+660 
-675 VKAGKSVELTLEVVV
+675 
-690 KDDTTDTVK
+690 
-699 NVAKID
+699 
-705 NKEIPEKPETKVAN
+705 
-719 ITGIKTVDKTE
+719 
-730 AKVGDTLTYTITL
+730 
-743 TNNGNADGTVTVT
+743 
-756 DEIPTGTTLVADSIT
+756 
-771 ANGSYNE
+771 
-778 ENKTI
+778 
-783 TWTDVK
+783 
-789 VEAGKTAEVSFKAT
+789 
-803 INSDTKT
+803 
-810 SVTNKAVIDG
+810 
-820 NKPTEEV
+820 
-827 ETKVANITGT
+827 
-837 KTVDK
+837 
-842 TETKV
+842 
-847 GDTLTYTITLT
+847 LT
-858 NSGNADGMVTVTDE
+858 NSGNGDGKVTVTDE

-1684 VPNPIKDDSPYG
+1684 VPNPIEDDSPYG

>member
-73 QNKNEQGETTP
+73 QNKNEQGETTL

-132 NPWESLEVGWGPTQ
+132 NPWETLEVGWGPTQ

-229 PEETE
+229 PGETE

-281 KVGDTLT
+281 KAGDTLT

-295 SGNAD
+295 SGNAT
-300 GMVTVTDEIPTGTTL
+300 GTVTVTDEIPAGTTL
-315 VADSI
+315 VEKSI
-320 TANGSYNEENK
+320 TNNGVESNG
-331 TITWTDVKV
+331 TITWTDVEVK
-340 EAGKTAEVSFKATIN
+340 AGDTVEVSFKVTIN

-378 TKVANIT
+378 TRIANIT
-385 GTKTVD
+385 GAKSVD
-391 KTEAKVGDTLTYTI
+391 KSTAKVGDTLTYTI
-405 ALTNN
+405 TLTNS

-492 ANITGIKT
+492 ANITG
-500 VDKTEAKVGD
+500 
-510 TLTYTIALTNNGNA
+510 
-524 DGTVTVTDEI
+524 
-534 PTGTTLVADSIT
+534 
-546 ANGSYNEENKTITWT
+546 
-561 DVKVEAGKTAEVSF
+561 
-575 KATINSDTKTSV
+575 
-587 TNKAV
+587 
-592 IDGNKPTEEVETKV
+592 
-606 ANITGTKTV
+606 TKTV
-615 DKTEAKVG
+615 DQ
-623 DTLTYTIA
+623 
-631 LTNNGNAD
+631 
-639 GTVTVTDEIPT
+639 
-650 GTRIKDENTT
+650 
-660 GYNKETNTMTWSNVE
+660 
-675 VKAGKSVELTLEVVV
+675 
-690 KDDTTDTVK
+690 
-699 NVAKID
+699 
-705 NKEIPEKPETKVAN
+705 
-719 ITGIKTVDKTE
+719 TE

-743 TNNGNADGTVTVT
+743 TN
-756 DEIPTGTTLVADSIT
+756 
-771 ANGSYNE
+771 
-778 ENKTI
+778 
-783 TWTDVK
+783 
-789 VEAGKTAEVSFKAT
+789 
-803 INSDTKT
+803 
-810 SVTNKAVIDG
+810 
-820 NKPTEEV
+820 
-827 ETKVANITGT
+827 
-837 KTVDK
+837 
-842 TETKV
+842 
-847 GDTLTYTITLT
+847 
-858 NSGNADGMVTVTDE
+858 SGNGDG
-872 IPTGTTLVADS
+872 
-883 ITANGSYNEE
+883 
-893 NKTITWTDVK
+893 K
-903 VEAGK
+903 
-908 TAEVSFKATI
+908 
-918 NSDTKTSVTNKA
+918 
-930 VIDGNKPTEEVET
+930 
-943 KVANI
+943 
-948 TGTKTVDKTEA
+948 
-959 KVGDTLTYTIA
+959 
-970 LTNNGNADGTVT
+970 VT

-1119 NLVIKLYYTRNL
+1119 NLVIKLYYTRNI

-1198 GDGNLILKLYFKQ
+1198 GNGNLILKLYFKQ

-1269 ATYIAQWQ
+1269 ATYVAQWQ

-1378 KGITTTVTDT
+1378 KETTTTVTDT

-1423 NIDAGTLDEKG
+1423 KIGAGTLDEKG

-1471 KDITAI
+1471 KDITAT

-1797 WNINEYLTSNSNGIT
+1797 WNINEYLTLNSNGIT

>member
-63 EQQNNTTENE
+63 EQQNNTSENE

-229 PEETE
+229 PGETE

-256 GKTTNETETGIINIT
+256 GKTTEETETGIINIT

-295 SGNAD
+295 SGNATGTVTVTDEIPAGTTLVEKSITNNGVESNGTITWTDVEVKAGDTVEVSFKVTINNDTKTSVRNTAVIDDNKPTEEVETKVANITGAKSVDKSTAKVGDTLTYTIELTNSGNGD
-300 GMVTVTDEIPTGTTL
+300 GKVTVTDEIPTGTTL

-340 EAGKTAEVSFKATIN
+340 EAGKTAEVSFKVTIN

-385 GTKTVD
+385 GAKSVD
-391 KTEAKVGDTLTYTI
+391 KSTAKVGDTLTYTI
-405 ALTNN
+405 ELTNSGN
-410 GNADGTVT
+410 GDGKVT

-432 NTTGYNKETNT
+432 NTTGYNKATNT
-443 MTWSNVEVKAG
+443 MTWS
-454 KSVELTL
+454 
-461 EVVVKDDTTD
+461 D
-471 TVKNVAKIDNK
+471 
-482 EIPEKPETKV
+482 
-492 ANITGIKT
+492 
-500 VDKTEAKVGD
+500 
-510 TLTYTIALTNNGNA
+510 
-524 DGTVTVTDEI
+524 
-534 PTGTTLVADSIT
+534 
-546 ANGSYNEENKTITWT
+546 
-561 DVKVEAGKTAEVSF
+561 
-575 KATINSDTKTSV
+575 
-587 TNKAV
+587 
-592 IDGNKPTEEVETKV
+592 
-606 ANITGTKTV
+606 
-615 DKTEAKVG
+615 
-623 DTLTYTIA
+623 
-631 LTNNGNAD
+631 
-639 GTVTVTDEIPT
+639 
-650 GTRIKDENTT
+650 
-660 GYNKETNTMTWSNVE
+660 
-675 VKAGKSVELTLEVVV
+675 
-690 KDDTTDTVK
+690 
-699 NVAKID
+699 
-705 NKEIPEKPETKVAN
+705 
-719 ITGIKTVDKTE
+719 
-730 AKVGDTLTYTITL
+730 
-743 TNNGNADGTVTVT
+743 
-756 DEIPTGTTLVADSIT
+756 
-771 ANGSYNE
+771 
-778 ENKTI
+778 
-783 TWTDVK
+783 
-789 VEAGKTAEVSFKAT
+789 
-803 INSDTKT
+803 
-810 SVTNKAVIDG
+810 
-820 NKPTEEV
+820 
-827 ETKVANITGT
+827 
-837 KTVDK
+837 
-842 TETKV
+842 
-847 GDTLTYTITLT
+847 
-858 NSGNADGMVTVTDE
+858 
-872 IPTGTTLVADS
+872 
-883 ITANGSYNEE
+883 
-893 NKTITWTDVK
+893 
-903 VEAGK
+903 
-908 TAEVSFKATI
+908 
-918 NSDTKTSVTNKA
+918 
-930 VIDGNKPTEEVET
+930 
-943 KVANI
+943 
-948 TGTKTVDKTEA
+948 
-959 KVGDTLTYTIA
+959 
-970 LTNNGNADGTVT
+970 
-982 VTDEIPTG
+982 
-990 TRIKDENTTGYNKE
+990 
-1004 TNTMTWSNVEVKAGK
+1004 VEVKAGK

-1039 AKIDNNEIPDKPNT
+1039 AKIDNNEITDKPNT

-1111 GAKVPTNN
+1111 GAKVPANN
-1119 NLVIKLYYTRNL
+1119 DLVIRLYYTRNSYEVIYKYVGNVPTGASEL
-1131 NTKYT
+1131 PAKATYKYGAKVKVAENATAPGYEFSSWSIKDFTMPASNVEIEGSFTAKIDTKYT

-1183 FDQEYPKNILSGNIA
+1183 FDQEYPENILSGNIA
-1198 GDGNLILKLYFKQ
+1198 GDGSLILKLYFKQ

-1269 ATYIAQWQ
+1269 ATYVAQWQ

-1290 GKIDPEA
+1290 GKIDPKA

-1346 KEVLSVE
+1346 KEVLSVK

>member
-73 QNKNEQGETTP
+73 QNKNEQGETTL

-132 NPWESLEVGWGPTQ
+132 NPWETLEVGWGPTQ

-229 PEETE
+229 PGETE

-281 KVGDTLT
+281 KAGDTLT

-295 SGNAD
+295 SGNAT
-300 GMVTVTDEIPTGTTL
+300 GTVTVTDEIPAGTTL
-315 VADSI
+315 VEKSI
-320 TANGSYNEENK
+320 TNNGVESNG
-331 TITWTDVKV
+331 TITWTDVEVK
-340 EAGKTAEVSFKATIN
+340 AGDTVEVSFKVTIN

-378 TKVANIT
+378 TKIANIT
-385 GTKTVD
+385 GAKSVD
-391 KTEAKVGDTLTYTI
+391 KSTAKVGDTLTYTI
-405 ALTNN
+405 TLTNS

-492 ANITGIKT
+492 ANITGTKT

-575 KATINSDTKTSV
+575 KAIINSDTKTSV

-592 IDGNKPTEEVETKV
+592 IDGNKPTEEVETKI
-606 ANITGTKTV
+606 ANITGAKSV
-615 DKTEAKVG
+615 DKSTAKVG
-623 DTLTYTIA
+623 DTLTYTIT
-631 LTNNGNAD
+631 LTNSGNAD

-719 ITGIKTVDKTE
+719 ITGTKTVDKTE

-756 DEIPTGTTLVADSIT
+756 DEIPAGTTLVEKSIT
-771 ANGSYNE
+771 NNGVESNG
-778 ENKTI
+778 TI
-783 TWTDVK
+783 TWTDVEVK
-789 VEAGKTAEVSFKAT
+789 AGDTVEVSFKVT

-827 ETKVANITGT
+827 ETKIANITGA
-837 KTVDK
+837 KSVDK
-842 TETKV
+842 STAKV

-858 NSGNADGMVTVTDE
+858 NSGNADGTVTVTDE
-872 IPTGTTLVADS
+872 IPTGTRIKDENT
-883 ITANGSYNEE
+883 TGYNKET
-893 NKTITWTDVK
+893 NTMTWSNVEVK
-903 VEAGK
+903 AGK
-908 TAEVSFKATI
+908 SVELTLEVVVKD
-918 NSDTKTSVTNKA
+918 DTTDTVKNVAKIDNKE
-930 VIDGNKPTEEVET
+930 IPEKPET

-948 TGTKTVDKTEA
+948 TGTKTVDQTEA
-959 KVGDTLTYTIA
+959 KVGDTLTYTIT
-970 LTNNGNADGTVT
+970 LTNSGNGDGKVT

-1119 NLVIKLYYTRNL
+1119 NLVIKLYYTRNI

-1198 GDGNLILKLYFKQ
+1198 GNGNLILKLYFKQ

-1269 ATYIAQWQ
+1269 ATYVAQWQ

-1378 KGITTTVTDT
+1378 KETTTTVTDT

-1423 NIDAGTLDEKG
+1423 KIGAGTLDEKG

-1471 KDITAI
+1471 KDITAT

-1797 WNINEYLTSNSNGIT
+1797 WNINEYLTLNSNGIT

>member
-48 TTQEQYGEAPEENKN
+48 TTQEQYGDAPEENKN

-229 PEETE
+229 PGETE

-256 GKTTNETETGIINIT
+256 GKTTEETETGIINIT

-288 YTITLTN
+288 YTIKLTN
-295 SGNAD
+295 NENAD
-300 GMVTVTDEIPTGTTL
+300 GTVTVTDEIPAGTTL
-315 VADSI
+315 VEKSI
-320 TANGSYNEENK
+320 TNNGVESNG
-331 TITWTDVKV
+331 TITWTDVEVK
-340 EAGKTAEVSFKATIN
+340 AGDTVEVSFKVTIN

-378 TKVANIT
+378 TRIANIT
-385 GTKTVD
+385 GAKSVD
-391 KTEAKVGDTLTYTI
+391 KSTAKVGDTLTYTI
-405 ALTNN
+405 TLTNS
-410 GNADGTVT
+410 GNADGKVT
-418 VTDEI
+418 VTDEV

-492 ANITGIKT
+492 ANITG
-500 VDKTEAKVGD
+500 
-510 TLTYTIALTNNGNA
+510 
-524 DGTVTVTDEI
+524 
-534 PTGTTLVADSIT
+534 
-546 ANGSYNEENKTITWT
+546 
-561 DVKVEAGKTAEVSF
+561 
-575 KATINSDTKTSV
+575 
-587 TNKAV
+587 
-592 IDGNKPTEEVETKV
+592 
-606 ANITGTKTV
+606 TKTV

-623 DTLTYTIA
+623 DTLTYTI
-631 LTNNGNAD
+631 T
-639 GTVTVTDEIPT
+639 
-650 GTRIKDENTT
+650 
-660 GYNKETNTMTWSNVE
+660 
-675 VKAGKSVELTLEVVV
+675 
-690 KDDTTDTVK
+690 
-699 NVAKID
+699 
-705 NKEIPEKPETKVAN
+705 
-719 ITGIKTVDKTE
+719 
-730 AKVGDTLTYTITL
+730 
-743 TNNGNADGTVTVT
+743 
-756 DEIPTGTTLVADSIT
+756 
-771 ANGSYNE
+771 
-778 ENKTI
+778 
-783 TWTDVK
+783 
-789 VEAGKTAEVSFKAT
+789 
-803 INSDTKT
+803 
-810 SVTNKAVIDG
+810 
-820 NKPTEEV
+820 
-827 ETKVANITGT
+827 
-837 KTVDK
+837 
-842 TETKV
+842 
-847 GDTLTYTITLT
+847 
-858 NSGNADGMVTVTDE
+858 
-872 IPTGTTLVADS
+872 
-883 ITANGSYNEE
+883 
-893 NKTITWTDVK
+893 
-903 VEAGK
+903 
-908 TAEVSFKATI
+908 
-918 NSDTKTSVTNKA
+918 
-930 VIDGNKPTEEVET
+930 
-943 KVANI
+943 
-948 TGTKTVDKTEA
+948 
-959 KVGDTLTYTIA
+959 

>member
-229 PEETE
+229 PGETE

-276 NTSEA
+276 NTLEA
-281 KVGDTLT
+281 KAGDTLT

-295 SGNAD
+295 SGNATGTVTVTDEIPAGTTLVEKSITNNGVESNGTITWTDVEVKAGDTVEVSFKVTINNDTKTSVRNTAVIDDNKPTEEVETKVANITGAKSVDKSTAKVGETLKYTITLTNSGNAD
-300 GMVTVTDEIPTGTTL
+300 GKVTVTDEIPTGTRIKDENTTGYNKETNTITWSNVEVKAGKSVELTLEVVVKDDTTDTVRNVAKIDNKEIPEKPETKVANITGTKTVDKTEAKVGDTLTYTIALTNNGNADGTVTVTDEIPTGTTL

-340 EAGKTAEVSFKATIN
+340 EAGKTAEVSFKAIINSDTKTSVTNKAVIDGNKPTEEVETRIANITGAKSVDKSTAKVGDTLTYTITLTNSGNADGKVTVTDEVPTGTRIKDENTTGYNKETNTMTWSNVEVKAGKSVELTLEVVVKDDTTDTVKNVAKIDNKEIPEKPETKVANITGTKTVDKTEAKVGDTLTYTITLTNNGNADGTVTVTDEIPAGTTLVEKSITNNGVESNGTITWTDVEVKAGDTVEVSFKVTIN

-385 GTKTVD
+385 GVKSVD
-391 KTEAKVGDTLTYTI
+391 KSTAKVGDTLTYTI
-405 ALTNN
+405 ILTNS

-492 ANITGIKT
+492 ANITG
-500 VDKTEAKVGD
+500 
-510 TLTYTIALTNNGNA
+510 
-524 DGTVTVTDEI
+524 
-534 PTGTTLVADSIT
+534 
-546 ANGSYNEENKTITWT
+546 
-561 DVKVEAGKTAEVSF
+561 
-575 KATINSDTKTSV
+575 
-587 TNKAV
+587 
-592 IDGNKPTEEVETKV
+592 
-606 ANITGTKTV
+606 TKTV
-615 DKTEAKVG
+615 DQ
-623 DTLTYTIA
+623 
-631 LTNNGNAD
+631 
-639 GTVTVTDEIPT
+639 
-650 GTRIKDENTT
+650 
-660 GYNKETNTMTWSNVE
+660 
-675 VKAGKSVELTLEVVV
+675 
-690 KDDTTDTVK
+690 
-699 NVAKID
+699 
-705 NKEIPEKPETKVAN
+705 
-719 ITGIKTVDKTE
+719 TE

-743 TNNGNADGTVTVT
+743 TN
-756 DEIPTGTTLVADSIT
+756 
-771 ANGSYNE
+771 
-778 ENKTI
+778 
-783 TWTDVK
+783 
-789 VEAGKTAEVSFKAT
+789 
-803 INSDTKT
+803 
-810 SVTNKAVIDG
+810 
-820 NKPTEEV
+820 
-827 ETKVANITGT
+827 
-837 KTVDK
+837 
-842 TETKV
+842 
-847 GDTLTYTITLT
+847 
-858 NSGNADGMVTVTDE
+858 SGNGDG
-872 IPTGTTLVADS
+872 
-883 ITANGSYNEE
+883 
-893 NKTITWTDVK
+893 K
-903 VEAGK
+903 
-908 TAEVSFKATI
+908 
-918 NSDTKTSVTNKA
+918 
-930 VIDGNKPTEEVET
+930 
-943 KVANI
+943 
-948 TGTKTVDKTEA
+948 
-959 KVGDTLTYTIA
+959 
-970 LTNNGNADGTVT
+970 VT

-1119 NLVIKLYYTRNL
+1119 NLVIKLYYTRNI

-1198 GDGNLILKLYFKQ
+1198 GNGNLILKLYFKQ

-1269 ATYIAQWQ
+1269 ATYVAQWQ

-1378 KGITTTVTDT
+1378 KETTTTVTDT

-1423 NIDAGTLDEKG
+1423 KIGAGTLDEKG

-1471 KDITAI
+1471 KDITAT

-1797 WNINEYLTSNSNGIT
+1797 WNINEYLTLNSNGIT

>member
-229 PEETE
+229 PGETE

-276 NTSEA
+276 NTLEA
-281 KVGDTLT
+281 KAGDTLT

-295 SGNAD
+295 SGNAT
-300 GMVTVTDEIPTGTTL
+300 GTVTVTDEIPAGTTL
-315 VADSI
+315 VEKSI
-320 TANGSYNEENK
+320 TNNGVESNG
-331 TITWTDVKV
+331 TITWTDVEVK
-340 EAGKTAEVSFKATIN
+340 AGDTVEVSFKVTIN

-385 GTKTVD
+385 GAKSVD
-391 KTEAKVGDTLTYTI
+391 KSTAKVGDTLTYTI
-405 ALTNN
+405 ILTNS

-492 ANITGIKT
+492 ANITGT
-500 VDKTEAKVGD
+500 
-510 TLTYTIALTNNGNA
+510 
-524 DGTVTVTDEI
+524 
-534 PTGTTLVADSIT
+534 
-546 ANGSYNEENKTITWT
+546 
-561 DVKVEAGKTAEVSF
+561 
-575 KATINSDTKTSV
+575 
-587 TNKAV
+587 
-592 IDGNKPTEEVETKV
+592 
-606 ANITGTKTV
+606 
-615 DKTEAKVG
+615 
-623 DTLTYTIA
+623 
-631 LTNNGNAD
+631 
-639 GTVTVTDEIPT
+639 
-650 GTRIKDENTT
+650 
-660 GYNKETNTMTWSNVE
+660 
-675 VKAGKSVELTLEVVV
+675 
-690 KDDTTDTVK
+690 
-699 NVAKID
+699 
-705 NKEIPEKPETKVAN
+705 
-719 ITGIKTVDKTE
+719 KTVDKTE

-756 DEIPTGTTLVADSIT
+756 DEIPAGTTLVEKSIT
-771 ANGSYNE
+771 NNGVESNG
-778 ENKTI
+778 TI
-783 TWTDVK
+783 TWTDVEVK
-789 VEAGKTAEVSFKAT
+789 AGDTVEVSFKVT

-827 ETKVANITGT
+827 ETKVANITGA
-837 KTVDK
+837 KSVDK
-842 TETKV
+842 ST
-847 GDTLTYTITLT
+847 
-858 NSGNADGMVTVTDE
+858 
-872 IPTGTTLVADS
+872 
-883 ITANGSYNEE
+883 
-893 NKTITWTDVK
+893 
-903 VEAGK
+903 
-908 TAEVSFKATI
+908 
-918 NSDTKTSVTNKA
+918 
-930 VIDGNKPTEEVET
+930 
-943 KVANI
+943 
-948 TGTKTVDKTEA
+948 A
-959 KVGDTLTYTIA
+959 KVGDTLTYTII
-970 LTNNGNADGTVT
+970 LTNSGNADGTVT

-1119 NLVIKLYYTRNL
+1119 NLVIKLYYTRNI

-1198 GDGNLILKLYFKQ
+1198 GNGNLILKLYFKQ

-1269 ATYIAQWQ
+1269 ATYVAQWQ

-1378 KGITTTVTDT
+1378 KETTTTVTDT

-1423 NIDAGTLDEKG
+1423 KIGAGTLDEKG

-1471 KDITAI
+1471 KDITAT

-1797 WNINEYLTSNSNGIT
+1797 WNINEYLTLNSNGIT

>member
-73 QNKNEQGETTP
+73 QNKNEQGETTL

-132 NPWESLEVGWGPTQ
+132 NPWETLEVGWGPTQ

-229 PEETE
+229 PGETE
-234 NVEFTVRVKAEK
+234 KVEFTVRVKAEK
-246 GTIKNSAIVN
+246 GTIKNSAIIN

-295 SGNAD
+295 SGNAT
-300 GMVTVTDEIPTGTTL
+300 GTVTVTDEIPAGTTL
-315 VADSI
+315 VEKSI
-320 TANGSYNEENK
+320 TNNGVESNG
-331 TITWTDVKV
+331 TITWTDVEVK
-340 EAGKTAEVSFKATIN
+340 AGDTVEVSFKVTIN

-385 GTKTVD
+385 GAKSVD
-391 KTEAKVGDTLTYTI
+391 KSTAKVGDTLTYTI
-405 ALTNN
+405 ILTN
-410 GNADGTVT
+410 
-418 VTDEI
+418 
-423 PTGTRIKDE
+423 
-432 NTTGYNKETNT
+432 
-443 MTWSNVEVKAG
+443 S
-454 KSVELTL
+454 
-461 EVVVKDDTTD
+461 
-471 TVKNVAKIDNK
+471 
-482 EIPEKPETKV
+482 
-492 ANITGIKT
+492 
-500 VDKTEAKVGD
+500 
-510 TLTYTIALTNNGNA
+510 GNA

-575 KATINSDTKTSV
+575 KVTINNDTKTSV

-592 IDGNKPTEEVETKV
+592 IDGNKPTEEVETRI
-606 ANITGTKTV
+606 ANITGAKSV
-615 DKTEAKVG
+615 DKSTAKVG
-623 DTLTYTIA
+623 DTLTYTIT
-631 LTNNGNAD
+631 LTNSGNAD
-639 GTVTVTDEIPT
+639 GKVTVTDEIPT

-675 VKAGKSVELTLEVVV
+675 VKANGGTATLTLEVVV

-719 ITGIKTVDKTE
+719 ITGTKTVDKTE

-756 DEIPTGTTLVADSIT
+756 DEIPTGT
-771 ANGSYNE
+771 
-778 ENKTI
+778 
-783 TWTDVK
+783 
-789 VEAGKTAEVSFKAT
+789 
-803 INSDTKT
+803 
-810 SVTNKAVIDG
+810 
-820 NKPTEEV
+820 
-827 ETKVANITGT
+827 
-837 KTVDK
+837 
-842 TETKV
+842 
-847 GDTLTYTITLT
+847 
-858 NSGNADGMVTVTDE
+858 
-872 IPTGTTLVADS
+872 
-883 ITANGSYNEE
+883 
-893 NKTITWTDVK
+893 
-903 VEAGK
+903 
-908 TAEVSFKATI
+908 
-918 NSDTKTSVTNKA
+918 
-930 VIDGNKPTEEVET
+930 
-943 KVANI
+943 
-948 TGTKTVDKTEA
+948 
-959 KVGDTLTYTIA
+959 
-970 LTNNGNADGTVT
+970 
-982 VTDEIPTG
+982 
-990 TRIKDENTTGYNKE
+990 RIKDENTTGYNKA
-1004 TNTMTWSNVEVKAGK
+1004 TNTMTWSDVEVKAGK

-1039 AKIDNNEIPDKPNT
+1039 AKIDNNEITDKPNT

-1111 GAKVPTNN
+1111 GAKVPANN
-1119 NLVIKLYYTRNL
+1119 DLVIRLYYTRNSYEVIYKYVGNVPTGASEL
-1131 NTKYT
+1131 PAKATYKYGAKVKVAENATAPGYEFSSWSIKDFTMPASNVEIEGSFTAKIDTKYT

-1183 FDQEYPKNILSGNIA
+1183 FDQEYPENILSGNIA
-1198 GDGNLILKLYFKQ
+1198 GDGSLILKLYFKQ

-1269 ATYIAQWQ
+1269 ATYVAQWQ

-1290 GKIDPEA
+1290 GKIDPKA

-1346 KEVLSVE
+1346 KEVLSVK